1 MAGAQKNFEL
11 LFKLSATLG
20 GNFHRTFNA
29 ARQAQDRLAASVKN
43 VNALQSKIDGYNKA
57 NAAIEQNRGKLQR
70 LTAEHDRL
78 QSELTQTAQKKRDLQ
93 RAMET
98 AEAEGNIEEYKRL
111 QRELSATEKEYSKL
125 NEKYKANQNQIQQ
138 ATAKIEE
145 QQRTLEQ
152 LTQELREAGLN
163 TDDLERANDR
173 LKNSYERLQAS
184 QERLKNLNQQ
194 QEKIKENISATK
206 TQILGTVGAYTAV
219 AAAIYAGPV
228 QAAQKYETALAKV
241 NTIADTQAVP
251 LEKIS
256 QEVMA
261 LSNKTGVAA
270 NDLAEDVYNAIS
282 AGQKTGDAVN
292 FVSYST
298 KLAKAGF
305 AETSQT
311 LDVLT
316 TILNAY
322 GKSADEVGS
331 VSDMLIQIQNKG
343 KVSVGELSSVMGK
356 IIPTANSYNVSLE
369 QLGATYAIMTSKG
382 IAAAETTTY
391 ANSMLN
397 ELGKSGS
404 TADKILRSV
413 AGGGFSDLMA
423 NGSSLAEVLDI
434 LQQEAQKSGKT
445 IADMFGSAEAGK
457 AAITLLSNGVDGF
470 NASVE
475 DMLKSTGATET
486 AFGIMADTTENKM
499 AKAKNSINNLQIVLG
514 QNFLPIIGNVADKVA
529 GVVTKISEFAEA
541 NPQLVQTVLKVVGA
555 LAALKL
561 GGLGLKLGFQEMS
574 LGVNTA
580 KIVLETLRSK
590 FLILQA
596 GSIGLAGRLK
606 LAGQG
611 VLTYFGNVGN
621 ALGGVTSALGNIL
634 TNNPLARAAGGLFT
648 RVGSIFTAGA
658 QSLAGRLLGPLSG
671 AGSRAVSMI
680 LAPFRALGGQLGG
693 VLSGLSG
700 VIARSPLGT
709 IGRVVSGAFGK
720 LGTLIGPIG
729 NALKT
734 ALGPLGKLGSTLLG
748 PLGGIAGKVLPVVGV
763 ITAVIT
769 VVQLLRENFDKVQEV
784 VQRVFGDKGLEIFNK
799 IVSTVQMAGDA
810 IKNAFS
816 GESLDAVRSKIEGAF
831 GQKGVAVFNGFIS
844 VVQTVAGVIQNLVG
858 FISENVAP
866 TVTKILGV
874 IVSDVIPGIVNG
886 IRQAAPVIMQ
896 IVQSIANFIGGIIP
910 VIGSFITGVMPIIN
924 QIIDFI
930 QANVLPIVQ
939 EVFNFIV
946 STVLPAINSGVQF
959 LATTITAVLSAVLPV
974 VQTVFTTIWNIIQP
988 IMQQILT
995 TVQAVLP
1002 SVLAIFQNVFNT
1014 IGGVVNGLA
1023 TVLSGLIQ
1031 FITGVFSGNWA
1042 QAWEGIKSVFSG
1054 VWESLNGIAKGVVN
1068 GIIGVINGAISG
1080 LNSIKIPD
1088 WVPVIGGKGVN
1099 IPTIPTFAGGTTRT
1113 PSTFIAG
1120 EKGPELITNA
1130 PGMTVYTAER
1140 TRQILENSNQAAS
1153 VANNY
1158 GKDTTTA
1165 TAPEVP
1171 HTPGRAKKALENS
1184 NRAAAAVNRYGG
1196 RAAAGTTLEVPYTA
1210 GKAKKILE
1218 TGNRAAS
1225 VAKAATEITNIS
1237 NYGGK
1242 LETEVKAPP
1251 EVTRNPSGG
1260 GTQNLTINNSP
1271 TIIVQGDKP
1280 DDLERKLEE
1289 NNQKLIQQ
1297 VREMQRQD
1305 AEDERRTVYE

>member
-11 LFKLSATLG
+11 LFKLTASLG
-20 GNFHRTFNA
+20 GNFHSTFNA
-29 ARQAQDRLAASVKN
+29 AVQAQKRLSDSVKN

-57 NAAIEQNRGKLQR
+57 NAAIQQNQQKLQR

-78 QSELTQTAQKKRDLQ
+78 QSELAQTAQKKRDLQ

-111 QRELSATEKEYSKL
+111 QKELSDTNKEYSRL

-145 QQRTLEQ
+145 QQRSLEE
-152 LTQELREAGLN
+152 LAQELREAGLN
-163 TDDLERANDR
+163 TDDLERANER

-194 QEKIKENISATK
+194 QEKIKQNISATK

-228 QAAQKYETALAKV
+228 QAAQKYEAALAKV
-241 NTIADTQAVP
+241 NTIADTTQVP

-270 NDLAEDVYNAIS
+270 SALAEDVYNAIS
-282 AGQKTGDAVN
+282 AGQQTGDAVN

-322 GKSADEVGS
+322 RMSADKVGN

-356 IIPTANSYNVSLE
+356 IIPTANAYNVSLE

-404 TADKILRSV
+404 TADKILRKV

-423 NGSSLAEVLDI
+423 NGSSLAEVLDV
-434 LQQEAQKSGKT
+434 LQKEAQKSGKT

-457 AAITLLSNGVDGF
+457 AAMSILSNGVDGF
-470 NASVE
+470 NESVE
-475 DMLKSTGATET
+475 GMLNSVGATET

-514 QNFLPIIGNVADKVA
+514 QNLLPIVGNVADKVA
-529 GVVTKISEFAEA
+529 GVVTKVSEFAQA

-596 GSIGLAGRLK
+596 GSIGLIGRLK
-606 LAGQG
+606 NLGKS
-611 VLTYFGNVGN
+611 LTT
-621 ALGGVTSALGNIL
+621 LGGIKN
-634 TNNPLARAAGGLFT
+634 
-648 RVGSIFTAGA
+648 
-658 QSLAGRLLGPLSG
+658 LLGG
-671 AGSRAVSMI
+671 M
-680 LAPFRALGGQLGG
+680 
-693 VLSGLSG
+693 
-700 VIARSPLGT
+700 
-709 IGRVVSGAFGK
+709 
-720 LGTLIGPIG
+720 
-729 NALKT
+729 
-734 ALGPLGKLGSTLLG
+734 
-748 PLGGIAGKVLPVVGV
+748 GGIAGKILPIVAVVA
-763 ITAVIT
+763 AVIT
-769 VVQLLRENFDKVQEV
+769 VVQLLRKNFDKVREAV
-784 VQRVFGDKGLEIFNK
+784 GRIFGDKGLEIFDK
-799 IVSTVQMAGDA
+799 IVAAVTAAGDA
-810 IKNAFS
+810 IKNVFS
-816 GESLDAVRSKIEGAF
+816 GGNMDAARQKIESIFGA
-831 GQKGVAVFNGFIS
+831 KGTAVFDGFIRAA
-844 VVQTVAGVIQNLVG
+844 QTVGSAIGSLIG
-858 FISENVAP
+858 FITEHVVPVAEQ
-866 TVTKILGV
+866 VLGV
-874 IVSDVIPGIVNG
+874 IVSDVIPGIVGG
-886 IRQAAPVIMQ
+886 IQQAAPVIMQ
-896 IVQSIANFIGGIIP
+896 IVQAIANFIAGIIP
-910 VIGSFITGVMPIIN
+910 VIGGFIAGIMPVISEIITFV
-924 QIIDFI
+924 QT
-930 QANVLPIVQ
+930 NVFPIVQ
-939 EVFNFIV
+939 QIFSFIV
-946 STVLPAINSGVQF
+946 STVLPAIVSGVQF
-959 LATTITAVLSAVLPV
+959 LAATITAVLSAVLPV

-988 IMQQILT
+988 ILQQIFT

-1031 FITGVFSGNWA
+1031 FITGVFSGNWG

-1054 VWESLNGIAKGVVN
+1054 AWDALTSIVKGVIN
-1068 GIIGVINGAISG
+1068 NIIGIINGAIAG

-1088 WVPVIGGKGVN
+1088 WVPVVGGKGVN
-1099 IPTIPTFAGGTTRT
+1099 IPQLPTFARGTART

-1140 TRQILENSNQAAS
+1140 TQKILE
-1153 VANNY
+1153 
-1158 GKDTTTA
+1158 T
-1165 TAPEVP
+1165 
-1171 HTPGRAKKALENS
+1171 S
-1184 NRAAAAVNRYGG
+1184 NRAAAAVKAAPAAVQVGGYGG
-1196 RAAAGTTLEVPYTA
+1196 NP
-1210 GKAKKILE
+1210 
-1218 TGNRAAS
+1218 
-1225 VAKAATEITNIS
+1225 VA
-1237 NYGGK
+1237 
-1242 LETEVKAPP
+1242 EVKTAP
-1251 EVTRNPSGG
+1251 EVTRNPGRGG
-1260 GTQNLTINNSP
+1260 GTQNITVNNSP
-1271 TIIVQGDKP
+1271 TIVVNGDKP
-1280 DDLERKLEE
+1280 DDLEQKLEA
-1289 NNQKLIQQ
+1289 NNQKLIREI
-1297 VREMQRQD
+1297 REMQRQD
-1305 AEDERRTVYE
+1305 AEDERRAVYE

>member
-11 LFKLSATLG
+11 LFKLTASLG
-20 GNFHRTFNA
+20 GNFHSTFNA
-29 ARQAQDRLAASVKN
+29 AVQAQKRLSDSVKN

-57 NAAIEQNRGKLQR
+57 NAAIQQNQQKLQR

-78 QSELTQTAQKKRDLQ
+78 QSELAQTAQRKRDLQ
-93 RAMET
+93 RAMKT

-111 QRELSATEKEYSKL
+111 QKELSDTNKEYSRL

-145 QQRTLEQ
+145 QQRSLEE
-152 LTQELREAGLN
+152 LAQELREAGLN
-163 TDDLERANDR
+163 TDDLERANER

-194 QEKIKENISATK
+194 QEKIKQNISATK

-228 QAAQKYETALAKV
+228 QAAQKYEAALAKV
-241 NTIADTQAVP
+241 NTIADTTQVP

-270 NDLAEDVYNAIS
+270 NALAEDVYNAIS

-322 GKSADEVGS
+322 GMSADKVGN

-356 IIPTANSYNVSLE
+356 IIPTANAYNVGLE

-404 TADKILRSV
+404 TADKILRKV

-423 NGSSLAEVLDI
+423 NGSSLAEVLDV
-434 LQQEAQKSGKT
+434 LQKEAQKSGKT

-457 AAITLLSNGVDGF
+457 AAMSILSNGVDGF
-470 NASVE
+470 NESVE
-475 DMLKSTGATET
+475 GMLNSVGATET

-514 QNFLPIIGNVADKVA
+514 QNLLPIVGNVADKVA
-529 GVVTKISEFAEA
+529 GVVTKVSEFAQA

-596 GSIGLAGRLK
+596 GSIGLIGRLK
-606 LAGQG
+606 NLGKS
-611 VLTYFGNVGN
+611 LTT
-621 ALGGVTSALGNIL
+621 LGGIKN
-634 TNNPLARAAGGLFT
+634 
-648 RVGSIFTAGA
+648 
-658 QSLAGRLLGPLSG
+658 LLGG
-671 AGSRAVSMI
+671 M
-680 LAPFRALGGQLGG
+680 
-693 VLSGLSG
+693 
-700 VIARSPLGT
+700 
-709 IGRVVSGAFGK
+709 
-720 LGTLIGPIG
+720 
-729 NALKT
+729 
-734 ALGPLGKLGSTLLG
+734 
-748 PLGGIAGKVLPVVGV
+748 GGIAGKILPIVAVVA
-763 ITAVIT
+763 AVIT
-769 VVQLLRENFDKVQEV
+769 VVQLLRKNFDKVREAV
-784 VQRVFGDKGLEIFNK
+784 GRIFGDKGLEIFDK
-799 IVSTVQMAGDA
+799 IVAAVTAAGDA
-810 IKNAFS
+810 IKNVFS
-816 GESLDAVRSKIEGAF
+816 GGNMDAARQKIESIFGA
-831 GQKGVAVFNGFIS
+831 KGTAVFDGFIRAA
-844 VVQTVAGVIQNLVG
+844 QTVGSAIGSLVG
-858 FISENVAP
+858 FITEHVVPVAEQ
-866 TVTKILGV
+866 VLGV
-874 IVSDVIPGIVNG
+874 IVSDVIPGIVGG
-886 IRQAAPVIMQ
+886 IQQAAPVIMQ
-896 IVQSIANFIGGIIP
+896 IVQAIANFIAGIIP
-910 VIGSFITGVMPIIN
+910 VIGGFIAGIMPVISEIITFV
-924 QIIDFI
+924 QT
-930 QANVLPIVQ
+930 NVFPIVQ
-939 EVFNFIV
+939 QIFSFIV
-946 STVLPAINSGVQF
+946 STVLPAIVSGVQF
-959 LATTITAVLSAVLPV
+959 LAATITAVLSAVLPV

-988 IMQQILT
+988 ILQQIFT

-1031 FITGVFSGNWA
+1031 FITGVFSGNWG

-1054 VWESLNGIAKGVVN
+1054 AWDALTSIVKGVIN
-1068 GIIGVINGAISG
+1068 NIIGIINGAIAG

-1088 WVPVIGGKGVN
+1088 WVPVVGGKGVN
-1099 IPTIPTFAGGTTRT
+1099 IPQLPTFARGTTRT

-1140 TRQILENSNQAAS
+1140 TQKILE
-1153 VANNY
+1153 
-1158 GKDTTTA
+1158 T
-1165 TAPEVP
+1165 
-1171 HTPGRAKKALENS
+1171 S
-1184 NRAAAAVNRYGG
+1184 NRAAAAVKAAPAAVQVGGYGG
-1196 RAAAGTTLEVPYTA
+1196 NP
-1210 GKAKKILE
+1210 
-1218 TGNRAAS
+1218 
-1225 VAKAATEITNIS
+1225 VA
-1237 NYGGK
+1237 
-1242 LETEVKAPP
+1242 EVKTAP
-1251 EVTRNPSGG
+1251 EVTRNPGRGG
-1260 GTQNLTINNSP
+1260 GTQNITVNNSP
-1271 TIIVQGDKP
+1271 TIVVNGDKP
-1280 DDLERKLEE
+1280 DDLEQKLEA
-1289 NNQKLIQQ
+1289 NNQKLIREI
-1297 VREMQRQD
+1297 REMQRQD
-1305 AEDERRTVYE
+1305 AEDERRAVYE

>member
-11 LFKLSATLG
+11 LFKLTASLG
-20 GNFHRTFNA
+20 GNFHSTFNA
-29 ARQAQDRLAASVKN
+29 AVQAQKRLSDSVKN

-57 NAAIEQNRGKLQR
+57 NAAIQQNQQKLQR

-78 QSELTQTAQKKRDLQ
+78 QSELAQTAQKKRDLQ

-111 QRELSATEKEYSKL
+111 QKELSDTNKEYSKL

-145 QQRTLEQ
+145 QQRSLEE
-152 LTQELREAGLN
+152 LAQELREAGLN
-163 TDDLERANDR
+163 TDDLERANER

-194 QEKIKENISATK
+194 QEKIKQNISATK

-228 QAAQKYETALAKV
+228 QAAQKYEAALAKV
-241 NTIADTQAVP
+241 NTIADTTQVP

-270 NDLAEDVYNAIS
+270 SALAEDVYNAIS
-282 AGQKTGDAVN
+282 AGQQTGDAVN

-322 GKSADEVGS
+322 RMSADKVGN

-356 IIPTANSYNVSLE
+356 IIPTANAYNVSLE

-382 IAAAETTTY
+382 ITAAETTTY

-404 TADKILRSV
+404 TADKILRKV

-423 NGSSLAEVLDI
+423 NGSSLAEVLDV
-434 LQQEAQKSGKT
+434 LQKEAQKSGKT

-457 AAITLLSNGVDGF
+457 AAMSILSNGVDGF
-470 NASVE
+470 NESVE
-475 DMLKSTGATET
+475 GMLNSVGATET

-514 QNFLPIIGNVADKVA
+514 QNLLPIVGNVADKVA
-529 GVVTKISEFAEA
+529 GVVTKVSEFAQA

-596 GSIGLAGRLK
+596 GSIGLIGRLK
-606 LAGQG
+606 NLGKS
-611 VLTYFGNVGN
+611 LTT
-621 ALGGVTSALGNIL
+621 LGGIKN
-634 TNNPLARAAGGLFT
+634 
-648 RVGSIFTAGA
+648 
-658 QSLAGRLLGPLSG
+658 LLGG
-671 AGSRAVSMI
+671 M
-680 LAPFRALGGQLGG
+680 
-693 VLSGLSG
+693 
-700 VIARSPLGT
+700 
-709 IGRVVSGAFGK
+709 
-720 LGTLIGPIG
+720 
-729 NALKT
+729 
-734 ALGPLGKLGSTLLG
+734 
-748 PLGGIAGKVLPVVGV
+748 GGIAGKILPIVAVVA
-763 ITAVIT
+763 AVIT
-769 VVQLLRENFDKVQEV
+769 VVQLLRKNFDK
-784 VQRVFGDKGLEIFNK
+784 
-799 IVSTVQMAGDA
+799 IVAAVTAAGDA
-810 IKNAFS
+810 IKNVFS
-816 GESLDAVRSKIEGAF
+816 GGNMDAARQKIESIFGA
-831 GQKGVAVFNGFIS
+831 KGTAVFDGFIRAA
-844 VVQTVAGVIQNLVG
+844 QTVGSAIGSLVG
-858 FISENVAP
+858 FITEHVVPVAEQ
-866 TVTKILGV
+866 VLGV
-874 IVSDVIPGIVNG
+874 IVSDVIPGIVGG
-886 IRQAAPVIMQ
+886 IQQAAPVIMQ
-896 IVQSIANFIGGIIP
+896 IVQAIANFIAGIIP
-910 VIGSFITGVMPIIN
+910 VIGGFIDGIMPVISEIITFV
-924 QIIDFI
+924 QT
-930 QANVLPIVQ
+930 NVFPIVQ
-939 EVFNFIV
+939 QIFSFIV
-946 STVLPAINSGVQF
+946 STVLPAIVSGVQF
-959 LATTITAVLSAVLPV
+959 LAATITAVLSAVLPV

-988 IMQQILT
+988 ILQQIFT

-1031 FITGVFSGNWA
+1031 FITGVFSGNWG

-1054 VWESLNGIAKGVVN
+1054 AWDALTSIVKGVIN
-1068 GIIGVINGAISG
+1068 NIIGIINGAIAG

-1088 WVPVIGGKGVN
+1088 WVPVVGGKGVN
-1099 IPTIPTFAGGTTRT
+1099 IPQLPTFARGTART

-1140 TRQILENSNQAAS
+1140 TQKILE
-1153 VANNY
+1153 
-1158 GKDTTTA
+1158 T
-1165 TAPEVP
+1165 
-1171 HTPGRAKKALENS
+1171 S
-1184 NRAAAAVNRYGG
+1184 NRAAAAVKAAPAAVQVGGYGG
-1196 RAAAGTTLEVPYTA
+1196 NP
-1210 GKAKKILE
+1210 
-1218 TGNRAAS
+1218 
-1225 VAKAATEITNIS
+1225 VA
-1237 NYGGK
+1237 
-1242 LETEVKAPP
+1242 EVKTAP
-1251 EVTRNPSGG
+1251 EVTRNPGRGG
-1260 GTQNLTINNSP
+1260 GTQNITVNNSP
-1271 TIIVQGDKP
+1271 TIVVNGDKP
-1280 DDLERKLEE
+1280 DDLEQKLEA
-1289 NNQKLIQQ
+1289 NNQKLIREI
-1297 VREMQRQD
+1297 REMQRQD
-1305 AEDERRTVYE
+1305 AEDERRAVYE

>member
-11 LFKLSATLG
+11 LFKLTASLG
-20 GNFHRTFNA
+20 GNFHSTFNA
-29 ARQAQDRLAASVKN
+29 AVQAQKRLSDSVKN
-43 VNALQSKIDGYNKA
+43 VNALQSKVDGYNKA
-57 NAAIEQNRGKLQR
+57 NAAIQQNQQKLQR

-78 QSELTQTAQKKRDLQ
+78 QSELAQTAQKKRDLQ

-111 QRELSATEKEYSKL
+111 QKELSDTNKEYSKL

-145 QQRTLEQ
+145 QQRSLEE
-152 LTQELREAGLN
+152 LAQELREAGLN
-163 TDDLERANDR
+163 TDDLERANER

-184 QERLKNLNQQ
+184 QGRLKNLNQQ
-194 QEKIKENISATK
+194 QEKIKQNVSATK
-206 TQILGTVGAYTAV
+206 TEILGTVGAYTAV
-219 AAAIYAGPV
+219 AAAICAGPV

-241 NTIADTQAVP
+241 NTIADTTQVP

-270 NDLAEDVYNAIS
+270 NALAEDVYNAIS
-282 AGQKTGDAVN
+282 AGQETGDAVN
-292 FVSYST
+292 FVSTST

-322 GKSADEVGS
+322 GKSADEVGH
-331 VSDMLIQIQNKG
+331 VSDVLIQIQNKG
-343 KVSVGELSSVMGK
+343 KTSVGELSSVMGK

-369 QLGATYAIMTSKG
+369 QLGATYAIMTAGG
-382 IAAAETTTY
+382 IKTAETTTY

-404 TADKILRSV
+404 TADKILRKV

-423 NGSSLAEVLDI
+423 NGSSLAEVLNI
-434 LQQEAQKSGKT
+434 LQTEAQKSGKT
-445 IADMFGSAEAGK
+445 IKDMFGSAEAGT
-457 AAITLLSNGVDGF
+457 AAVKILEAGVDGF

-475 DMLKSTGATET
+475 GMLNSKDATDK
-486 AFGIMADTTENKM
+486 AFAIMSDTTENKM

-514 QNFLPIIGNVADKVA
+514 QNLLPIVGNVADKVA
-529 GVVTKISEFAEA
+529 GAVTRVSEFAQA
-541 NPQLVQTVLKVVGA
+541 NPQLVQTVMKVVGA

-561 GGLGLKLGFQEMS
+561 GGLGLKLGFQELK
-574 LGVNTA
+574 LGVVNVQY
-580 KIVLETLRSK
+580 VLELLKSK
-590 FLILQA
+590 FLIAQA

-606 LAGQG
+606 LAGKG
-611 VLTYFGNVGN
+611 VLTYFGNVGS

-671 AGSRAVSMI
+671 VGSRAVPLI

-693 VLSGLSG
+693 
-700 VIARSPLGT
+700 
-709 IGRVVSGAFGK
+709 
-720 LGTLIGPIG
+720 
-729 NALKT
+729 
-734 ALGPLGKLGSTLLG
+734 
-748 PLGGIAGKVLPVVGV
+748 IAGKILPVVGV
-763 ITAVIT
+763 VTAVIT
-769 VVQLLRENFDKVQEV
+769 VVQLLRKNFDKVREAV
-784 VQRVFGDKGLEIFNK
+784 GRIFGDKGLEIFDK
-799 IVSTVQMAGDA
+799 IVAAVTAAGDA
-810 IKNAFS
+810 IKNVFS
-816 GESLDAVRSKIEGAF
+816 GG
-831 GQKGVAVFNGFIS
+831 
-844 VVQTVAGVIQNLVG
+844 IQ
-858 FISENVAP
+858 
-866 TVTKILGV
+866 
-874 IVSDVIPGIVNG
+874 
-886 IRQAAPVIMQ
+886 QAAPVIMQ
-896 IVQSIANFIGGIIP
+896 IVQAIANFIAGIIP
-910 VIGSFITGVMPIIN
+910 VIGGFIAGIMPVISEIITFV
-924 QIIDFI
+924 QT
-930 QANVLPIVQ
+930 NVFPIVQ
-939 EVFNFIV
+939 QIFSFIV
-946 STVLPAINSGVQF
+946 STVLPAIVSGVQF
-959 LATTITAVLSAVLPV
+959 LAATITAVLSAVLPV

-988 IMQQILT
+988 IMQQILS
-995 TVQAVLP
+995 VIQAVLP

-1054 VWESLNGIAKGVVN
+1054 AWDALTSIVKGVIN
-1068 GIIGVINGAISG
+1068 GIIGIINGAIAG

-1088 WVPVIGGKGVN
+1088 WVPVVGGKGVN
-1099 IPTIPTFAGGTTRT
+1099 IPQLPTFARGTART

-1140 TRQILENSNQAAS
+1140 TQKILES
-1153 VANNY
+1153 
-1158 GKDTTTA
+1158 
-1165 TAPEVP
+1165 
-1171 HTPGRAKKALENS
+1171 S
-1184 NRAAAAVNRYGG
+1184 NRAAAAVKSAPAAMQVGG
-1196 RAAAGTTLEVPYTA
+1196 GGGNAAAEVRTA
-1210 GKAKKILE
+1210 
-1218 TGNRAAS
+1218 
-1225 VAKAATEITNIS
+1225 
-1237 NYGGK
+1237 
-1242 LETEVKAPP
+1242 P
-1251 EVTRNPSGG
+1251 EVTRNPGRGG
-1260 GTQNLTINNSP
+1260 GTQNITVNNSP

-1280 DDLERKLEE
+1280 DDLDQKLEE
-1289 NNQKLIQQ
+1289 NNQKLI
-1297 VREMQRQD
+1297 REFREIQRQE
-1305 AEDERRTVYE
+1305 AEDERRMVYE

>member
-11 LFKLSATLG
+11 LFKLTASLG
-20 GNFHRTFNA
+20 GNFHSTFNA
-29 ARQAQDRLAASVKN
+29 AVQAQKRLSDSVKN

-57 NAAIEQNRGKLQR
+57 NAAIQQNQQKLQR

-78 QSELTQTAQKKRDLQ
+78 QSELAQTAQKKRDLQ

-111 QRELSATEKEYSKL
+111 QKELSDTNKEYSKL

-138 ATAKIEE
+138 ATDKIEE
-145 QQRTLEQ
+145 QQRSLEE
-152 LTQELREAGLN
+152 LAQELREAGLN
-163 TDDLERANDR
+163 TDDLERANER

-194 QEKIKENISATK
+194 QEKIKQNISATK

-241 NTIADTQAVP
+241 NTIADTTQVP

-270 NDLAEDVYNAIS
+270 SALAEDVYNAIS
-282 AGQKTGDAVN
+282 AGQQTGDAVN

-322 GKSADEVGS
+322 GMSADKVGT

-369 QLGATYAIMTSKG
+369 QLGATYAIMTAGG
-382 IAAAETTTY
+382 IKTAETTTY

-404 TADKILRSV
+404 TADKILRKV

-423 NGSSLAEVLDI
+423 NGSSLAEVLNI
-434 LQQEAQKSGKT
+434 LQTEAQKSGKT
-445 IADMFGSAEAGK
+445 IKDMFGSAEAGT
-457 AAITLLSNGVDGF
+457 AAVKILEAGVDGF
-470 NASVE
+470 NESVE
-475 DMLKSTGATET
+475 GMLNSVGATET

-514 QNFLPIIGNVADKVA
+514 QNLLPIVGNVADKVA
-529 GVVTKISEFAEA
+529 GVVTKVSEFAQA

-596 GSIGLAGRLK
+596 GSIGLIGRLK
-606 LAGQG
+606 NLGKS
-611 VLTYFGNVGN
+611 LTT
-621 ALGGVTSALGNIL
+621 LGGIKN
-634 TNNPLARAAGGLFT
+634 
-648 RVGSIFTAGA
+648 
-658 QSLAGRLLGPLSG
+658 LLGG
-671 AGSRAVSMI
+671 M
-680 LAPFRALGGQLGG
+680 
-693 VLSGLSG
+693 
-700 VIARSPLGT
+700 
-709 IGRVVSGAFGK
+709 
-720 LGTLIGPIG
+720 
-729 NALKT
+729 
-734 ALGPLGKLGSTLLG
+734 
-748 PLGGIAGKVLPVVGV
+748 GGIAGKILPIVAVVA
-763 ITAVIT
+763 AVIT
-769 VVQLLRENFDKVQEV
+769 VVQLLRKNFDK
-784 VQRVFGDKGLEIFNK
+784 
-799 IVSTVQMAGDA
+799 IVAAVTAAGDA
-810 IKNAFS
+810 IKNVFS
-816 GESLDAVRSKIEGAF
+816 GGNMDAARQKIESIF
-831 GQKGVAVFNGFIS
+831 GTKGTAVFDGFIRAA
-844 VVQTVAGVIQNLVG
+844 QTVGSAIGSLVG
-858 FISENVAP
+858 FITEHVVPVAEQ
-866 TVTKILGV
+866 VLGV
-874 IVSDVIPGIVNG
+874 IVSDVIPGIVSG
-886 IRQAAPVIMQ
+886 IQQAAPVIMQ
-896 IVQSIANFIGGIIP
+896 IVQSIAGFIAGIIP
-910 VIGSFITGVMPIIN
+910 VIGGFIAGIMPVIREIITFV
-924 QIIDFI
+924 QT
-930 QANVLPIVQ
+930 NVFPIVQ
-939 EVFNFIV
+939 QIFSFIV
-946 STVLPAINSGVQF
+946 STVLPAIVSGVQF
-959 LATTITAVLSAVLPV
+959 LAATITAVLSAVLPV

-988 IMQQILT
+988 ILQQIFT

-1031 FITGVFSGNWA
+1031 FITGVFSGNWG

-1054 VWESLNGIAKGVVN
+1054 AWDALTSIVKGVIN
-1068 GIIGVINGAISG
+1068 NIIGIINGAIAG

-1088 WVPVIGGKGVN
+1088 WVPVVGGKGVN
-1099 IPTIPTFAGGTTRT
+1099 IPQLPTFARGTART

-1140 TRQILENSNQAAS
+1140 TQKILE
-1153 VANNY
+1153 
-1158 GKDTTTA
+1158 T
-1165 TAPEVP
+1165 
-1171 HTPGRAKKALENS
+1171 S
-1184 NRAAAAVNRYGG
+1184 NRAAAAVKAAPAAVQVGGYGG
-1196 RAAAGTTLEVPYTA
+1196 NP
-1210 GKAKKILE
+1210 
-1218 TGNRAAS
+1218 
-1225 VAKAATEITNIS
+1225 VA
-1237 NYGGK
+1237 
-1242 LETEVKAPP
+1242 EVKTAP
-1251 EVTRNPSGG
+1251 EVTRNPGRGG
-1260 GTQNLTINNSP
+1260 GTQNITVNNSP
-1271 TIIVQGDKP
+1271 TIVVNGDKP
-1280 DDLERKLEE
+1280 DDLEQKLEA
-1289 NNQKLIQQ
+1289 NNQKLIREI
-1297 VREMQRQD
+1297 REMQRQD
-1305 AEDERRTVYE
+1305 AEDERRAVYE

>member
-11 LFKLSATLG
+11 LFKLTASLG
-20 GNFHRTFNA
+20 GNFHSTFNA
-29 ARQAQDRLAASVKN
+29 AVQAQKRLSDSVKN

-57 NAAIEQNRGKLQR
+57 NAAIQQNQQKLQR

-78 QSELTQTAQKKRDLQ
+78 QSELAQTAQKKRDLQ

-111 QRELSATEKEYSKL
+111 QKELSETSKEYSRLK
-125 NEKYKANQNQIQQ
+125 EKYKANQNQLQQ

-145 QQRTLEQ
+145 QQRSLEE
-152 LTQELREAGLN
+152 LAQELREAGLN
-163 TDDLERANDR
+163 TDDLERANER

-194 QEKIKENISATK
+194 QEKIKQNISATK

-228 QAAQKYETALAKV
+228 QAAQKYEAALAKV
-241 NTIADTQAVP
+241 NTIADTTQVP

-270 NDLAEDVYNAIS
+270 SALAEDVYNAIS
-282 AGQKTGDAVN
+282 AGQQTGDAVN

-322 GKSADEVGS
+322 RMSADKVGN

-356 IIPTANSYNVSLE
+356 IIPTANAYNVSLE

-404 TADKILRSV
+404 TADKILRKV

-423 NGSSLAEVLDI
+423 NGSSLAEVLDV
-434 LQQEAQKSGKT
+434 LQKEAQKSGKT

-457 AAITLLSNGVDGF
+457 AAMSILSNGVDGF
-470 NASVE
+470 NESVE
-475 DMLKSTGATET
+475 GMLNSVGATET

-514 QNFLPIIGNVADKVA
+514 QNLLPIVGNVADKVA
-529 GVVTKISEFAEA
+529 GVVTKVSEFAQA

-596 GSIGLAGRLK
+596 GSIGLIGRLK
-606 LAGQG
+606 NLGKS
-611 VLTYFGNVGN
+611 LTT
-621 ALGGVTSALGNIL
+621 LGGIKN
-634 TNNPLARAAGGLFT
+634 
-648 RVGSIFTAGA
+648 
-658 QSLAGRLLGPLSG
+658 LLGG
-671 AGSRAVSMI
+671 M
-680 LAPFRALGGQLGG
+680 
-693 VLSGLSG
+693 
-700 VIARSPLGT
+700 
-709 IGRVVSGAFGK
+709 
-720 LGTLIGPIG
+720 
-729 NALKT
+729 
-734 ALGPLGKLGSTLLG
+734 
-748 PLGGIAGKVLPVVGV
+748 GGIAGKILPIVAVVA
-763 ITAVIT
+763 AVIT
-769 VVQLLRENFDKVQEV
+769 VVQLLRKNFDKVREAV
-784 VQRVFGDKGLEIFNK
+784 GRIFGDKGLEIFDK
-799 IVSTVQMAGDA
+799 IVAAVTAAGDA
-810 IKNAFS
+810 IKNVFS
-816 GESLDAVRSKIEGAF
+816 GGNMDAARQKIESIFGA
-831 GQKGVAVFNGFIS
+831 KGTAVFDGFIRAA
-844 VVQTVAGVIQNLVG
+844 QTVGSAIGSLVG
-858 FISENVAP
+858 FITEHVVPVAEQ
-866 TVTKILGV
+866 VLGV
-874 IVSDVIPGIVNG
+874 IVSDVIPGIVGG
-886 IRQAAPVIMQ
+886 IQQAAPVIMQ
-896 IVQSIANFIGGIIP
+896 IVQAIANFIAGIIP
-910 VIGSFITGVMPIIN
+910 VIGGFIAGIMPVISEIITFV
-924 QIIDFI
+924 QT
-930 QANVLPIVQ
+930 NVFPIVQ
-939 EVFNFIV
+939 QIFSFIV
-946 STVLPAINSGVQF
+946 STVLPAIVSGVQF
-959 LATTITAVLSAVLPV
+959 LAATITAVLSAVLPV

-988 IMQQILT
+988 ILQQIFT

-1031 FITGVFSGNWA
+1031 FITGVFSGNWG

-1054 VWESLNGIAKGVVN
+1054 AWDALTSIVKGVIN
-1068 GIIGVINGAISG
+1068 NIIGIINGAIAG

-1088 WVPVIGGKGVN
+1088 WVPVVGGKGVN
-1099 IPTIPTFAGGTTRT
+1099 IPQLPTFARGTART

-1140 TRQILENSNQAAS
+1140 TQKILE
-1153 VANNY
+1153 
-1158 GKDTTTA
+1158 T
-1165 TAPEVP
+1165 
-1171 HTPGRAKKALENS
+1171 S
-1184 NRAAAAVNRYGG
+1184 NRAAAAVKAAPAAVQVGGYGG
-1196 RAAAGTTLEVPYTA
+1196 NP
-1210 GKAKKILE
+1210 
-1218 TGNRAAS
+1218 
-1225 VAKAATEITNIS
+1225 VA
-1237 NYGGK
+1237 
-1242 LETEVKAPP
+1242 EVKTAP
-1251 EVTRNPSGG
+1251 EVTRNPGRGG
-1260 GTQNLTINNSP
+1260 GTQNITVNNSP
-1271 TIIVQGDKP
+1271 TIVVNGDKP
-1280 DDLERKLEE
+1280 DDLEQKLEA
-1289 NNQKLIQQ
+1289 NNQKLIREI
-1297 VREMQRQD
+1297 REMQRQD
-1305 AEDERRTVYE
+1305 AEDERRAVYE

>member
-11 LFKLSATLG
+11 LFKLTASLG
-20 GNFHRTFNA
+20 GNFHSTFNA
-29 ARQAQDRLAASVKN
+29 AVQAQKRLSDSVKN

-57 NAAIEQNRGKLQR
+57 NAAIQQNQQKLQR

-78 QSELTQTAQKKRDLQ
+78 QSELAQTAQKKRDLQ

-111 QRELSATEKEYSKL
+111 QKELSDTNKEYSKL

-145 QQRTLEQ
+145 QQRSLEE
-152 LTQELREAGLN
+152 LAQELREAGLN
-163 TDDLERANDR
+163 TDDLERANER

-194 QEKIKENISATK
+194 QEKIKQNISATK

-228 QAAQKYETALAKV
+228 QAAQKYEAALAKV
-241 NTIADTQAVP
+241 NTIADTTQVP

-270 NDLAEDVYNAIS
+270 SALAEDVYNAIS
-282 AGQKTGDAVN
+282 AGQQTGDAVN

-322 GKSADEVGS
+322 RMSADKVGN

-356 IIPTANSYNVSLE
+356 IIPTANAYNVSLE
-369 QLGATYAIMTSKG
+369 QLGATYAIMTSNG
-382 IAAAETTTY
+382 IDAAETTTY

-404 TADKILRSV
+404 TADKILRKV

-423 NGSSLAEVLDI
+423 NGSSLAEVLDV
-434 LQQEAQKSGKT
+434 LQKEAQKSGKT

-457 AAITLLSNGVDGF
+457 AAMSILSNGVDGF
-470 NASVE
+470 NESVE
-475 DMLKSTGATET
+475 GMLNSVGATET

-514 QNFLPIIGNVADKVA
+514 QNLLPIVGNVADKVA
-529 GVVTKISEFAEA
+529 GVVTKVSEFAQA

-596 GSIGLAGRLK
+596 GSIGLIGRLK
-606 LAGQG
+606 NLGKS
-611 VLTYFGNVGN
+611 LTT
-621 ALGGVTSALGNIL
+621 LGGIKN
-634 TNNPLARAAGGLFT
+634 
-648 RVGSIFTAGA
+648 
-658 QSLAGRLLGPLSG
+658 LLGG
-671 AGSRAVSMI
+671 M
-680 LAPFRALGGQLGG
+680 
-693 VLSGLSG
+693 
-700 VIARSPLGT
+700 
-709 IGRVVSGAFGK
+709 
-720 LGTLIGPIG
+720 
-729 NALKT
+729 
-734 ALGPLGKLGSTLLG
+734 
-748 PLGGIAGKVLPVVGV
+748 GGIAGKILPIVAVVA
-763 ITAVIT
+763 AVIT
-769 VVQLLRENFDKVQEV
+769 VVQLLRKNFDKVREAV
-784 VQRVFGDKGLEIFNK
+784 GRIFGDKGLEIFDK
-799 IVSTVQMAGDA
+799 IVAAVTAAGDA
-810 IKNAFS
+810 IKNVFS
-816 GESLDAVRSKIEGAF
+816 GGNMDAARQKIESIFGA
-831 GQKGVAVFNGFIS
+831 KGTAVFDGFIRAA
-844 VVQTVAGVIQNLVG
+844 QTVGSAIGSLVG
-858 FISENVAP
+858 FITERVVPAAKQ
-866 TVTKILGV
+866 VLGV
-874 IVSDVIPGIVNG
+874 IVSDVIPGIVGG
-886 IRQAAPVIMQ
+886 IQQAAPVIMQ
-896 IVQSIANFIGGIIP
+896 IVQAIANFIAGIIP
-910 VIGSFITGVMPIIN
+910 VIGGFIAGIMPVISEIITFV
-924 QIIDFI
+924 QT
-930 QANVLPIVQ
+930 NVFPIVQ
-939 EVFNFIV
+939 QIFSFIV
-946 STVLPAINSGVQF
+946 STVLPAIVSGVQF
-959 LATTITAVLSAVLPV
+959 LAATITAVLSAVLPV

-988 IMQQILT
+988 ILQQIFT

-1031 FITGVFSGNWA
+1031 FITGVFSGNWG

-1054 VWESLNGIAKGVVN
+1054 AWDALTSIVKGVIN
-1068 GIIGVINGAISG
+1068 NIIGIINGAIAG

-1088 WVPVIGGKGVN
+1088 WVPVVGGKGVN
-1099 IPTIPTFAGGTTRT
+1099 IPQLPTFARGTART

-1140 TRQILENSNQAAS
+1140 TQKILE
-1153 VANNY
+1153 
-1158 GKDTTTA
+1158 T
-1165 TAPEVP
+1165 
-1171 HTPGRAKKALENS
+1171 S
-1184 NRAAAAVNRYGG
+1184 NRAAAAVKAAPAAVQVGGYGG
-1196 RAAAGTTLEVPYTA
+1196 NP
-1210 GKAKKILE
+1210 
-1218 TGNRAAS
+1218 
-1225 VAKAATEITNIS
+1225 VA
-1237 NYGGK
+1237 
-1242 LETEVKAPP
+1242 EVKTAP
-1251 EVTRNPSGG
+1251 EVTRNPGRGG
-1260 GTQNLTINNSP
+1260 GTQNITVNNSP
-1271 TIIVQGDKP
+1271 TIVVNGDKP
-1280 DDLERKLEE
+1280 DDLEQKLEA
-1289 NNQKLIQQ
+1289 NNQKLIREI
-1297 VREMQRQD
+1297 REMQRQD
-1305 AEDERRTVYE
+1305 AEDERRAVYE

>member
-11 LFKLSATLG
+11 LFKLTASLG
-20 GNFHRTFNA
+20 GNFHSTFNA
-29 ARQAQDRLAASVKN
+29 AVQAQKRLSDSVKN

-57 NAAIEQNRGKLQR
+57 NAAIQQNQQKLQR

-78 QSELTQTAQKKRDLQ
+78 QSELAQTAQRKRDLQ

-111 QRELSATEKEYSKL
+111 QKELSDTNKEYSRL

-145 QQRTLEQ
+145 QQRSLEE
-152 LTQELREAGLN
+152 LAQELREAGLN
-163 TDDLERANDR
+163 TDDLERANER

-184 QERLKNLNQQ
+184 QERLKGLNQQ
-194 QEKIKENISATK
+194 QEKIKQNISATK

-241 NTIADTQAVP
+241 NTIADTTQVP

-270 NDLAEDVYNAIS
+270 NALAEDVYNAIS
-282 AGQKTGDAVN
+282 AGQQTGDAVN

-322 GKSADEVGS
+322 GMSADKVGN

-356 IIPTANSYNVSLE
+356 IIPTANAYNVSLE

-404 TADKILRSV
+404 TADKILRKV

-423 NGSSLAEVLDI
+423 NGSSLAEVLDV
-434 LQQEAQKSGKT
+434 LQKEAQKSGKT

-457 AAITLLSNGVDGF
+457 AAMSILSNGVDGF
-470 NASVE
+470 NESVE
-475 DMLKSTGATET
+475 GMLNSVGATET

-514 QNFLPIIGNVADKVA
+514 QNLLPIVGNVADKVA
-529 GVVTKISEFAEA
+529 GVVTKVSEFAQA

-596 GSIGLAGRLK
+596 GSIGLIGRLK
-606 LAGQG
+606 NLGKS
-611 VLTYFGNVGN
+611 LTT
-621 ALGGVTSALGNIL
+621 LGGIKN
-634 TNNPLARAAGGLFT
+634 
-648 RVGSIFTAGA
+648 
-658 QSLAGRLLGPLSG
+658 LLGG
-671 AGSRAVSMI
+671 M
-680 LAPFRALGGQLGG
+680 
-693 VLSGLSG
+693 
-700 VIARSPLGT
+700 
-709 IGRVVSGAFGK
+709 
-720 LGTLIGPIG
+720 
-729 NALKT
+729 
-734 ALGPLGKLGSTLLG
+734 
-748 PLGGIAGKVLPVVGV
+748 GGIAGKILPIVAVVA
-763 ITAVIT
+763 AVIT
-769 VVQLLRENFDKVQEV
+769 VVQLLRKNFDKVREAV
-784 VQRVFGDKGLEIFNK
+784 GRIFGDKGLEIFDK
-799 IVSTVQMAGDA
+799 IVAAVTAAGDA
-810 IKNAFS
+810 IKNVFS
-816 GESLDAVRSKIEGAF
+816 GGNMDAARQKIESIFGA
-831 GQKGVAVFNGFIS
+831 KGTAVFDGFIRAA
-844 VVQTVAGVIQNLVG
+844 QTVGSAIGSLVG
-858 FISENVAP
+858 FITEHVVPVAEQ
-866 TVTKILGV
+866 VLGV
-874 IVSDVIPGIVNG
+874 IVSDVIPGIVGG
-886 IRQAAPVIMQ
+886 IQQAAPVIMQ
-896 IVQSIANFIGGIIP
+896 IVQAIANFIAGIIP
-910 VIGSFITGVMPIIN
+910 VIGGFIAGIMPVISEIITFV
-924 QIIDFI
+924 QT
-930 QANVLPIVQ
+930 NVFPIVQ
-939 EVFNFIV
+939 QIFSFIV
-946 STVLPAINSGVQF
+946 STVLPAIVSGVQF
-959 LATTITAVLSAVLPV
+959 LAATITAVLSAVLPV

-988 IMQQILT
+988 ILQQIFT

-1031 FITGVFSGNWA
+1031 FITGVFSGNWG

-1054 VWESLNGIAKGVVN
+1054 AWDALTSIVKGVIN
-1068 GIIGVINGAISG
+1068 NIIGIINGAIAG

-1088 WVPVIGGKGVN
+1088 WVPVVGGKGVN
-1099 IPTIPTFAGGTTRT
+1099 IPQLPTFARGTART

-1140 TRQILENSNQAAS
+1140 TQKILE
-1153 VANNY
+1153 
-1158 GKDTTTA
+1158 T
-1165 TAPEVP
+1165 
-1171 HTPGRAKKALENS
+1171 S
-1184 NRAAAAVNRYGG
+1184 NRAAAAVKAAPAAVQVGGYGG
-1196 RAAAGTTLEVPYTA
+1196 NP
-1210 GKAKKILE
+1210 
-1218 TGNRAAS
+1218 
-1225 VAKAATEITNIS
+1225 VA
-1237 NYGGK
+1237 
-1242 LETEVKAPP
+1242 EVKTAP
-1251 EVTRNPSGG
+1251 EVTRNPGRGG
-1260 GTQNLTINNSP
+1260 GTQNITVNNSP
-1271 TIIVQGDKP
+1271 TIVVNGDKP
-1280 DDLERKLEE
+1280 DDLEQKLEA
-1289 NNQKLIQQ
+1289 NNQKLIREI
-1297 VREMQRQD
+1297 REMQRQD
-1305 AEDERRTVYE
+1305 AEDERRAVYE

>member
-11 LFKLSATLG
+11 LFKLTASLG
-20 GNFHRTFNA
+20 GNFHSTFNA
-29 ARQAQDRLAASVKN
+29 AVQAQKRLSDSVKN

-57 NAAIEQNRGKLQR
+57 NAAIQQNQQKLQR

-78 QSELTQTAQKKRDLQ
+78 QSELAQTAQKKRDLQ

-111 QRELSATEKEYSKL
+111 QKELSDTNKEYSKL

-145 QQRTLEQ
+145 QQRSLEE
-152 LTQELREAGLN
+152 LAQELREAGLN
-163 TDDLERANDR
+163 TDDLERANER

-194 QEKIKENISATK
+194 QEKIKQNISATK

-228 QAAQKYETALAKV
+228 QAAQKYEAALAKV
-241 NTIADTQAVP
+241 NTIADTTQVP

-270 NDLAEDVYNAIS
+270 SALAEDVYNAIS
-282 AGQKTGDAVN
+282 AGQQTGDAVN

-322 GKSADEVGS
+322 RMSADKVGN

-356 IIPTANSYNVSLE
+356 IIPTANAYNVSLE

-404 TADKILRSV
+404 TADKILRKV

-423 NGSSLAEVLDI
+423 NGSSLAEVLDV
-434 LQQEAQKSGKT
+434 LQKEAQKSGKT

-457 AAITLLSNGVDGF
+457 AAMSILSNGVDGF
-470 NASVE
+470 NESVE
-475 DMLKSTGATET
+475 GMLNSVGATET

-514 QNFLPIIGNVADKVA
+514 QNLLPIVGNVADKVA
-529 GVVTKISEFAEA
+529 GVVTKVSEFAQA

-596 GSIGLAGRLK
+596 GSIGLIGRLK
-606 LAGQG
+606 NLGKS
-611 VLTYFGNVGN
+611 LTT
-621 ALGGVTSALGNIL
+621 LGGIKN
-634 TNNPLARAAGGLFT
+634 
-648 RVGSIFTAGA
+648 
-658 QSLAGRLLGPLSG
+658 LLGG
-671 AGSRAVSMI
+671 M
-680 LAPFRALGGQLGG
+680 
-693 VLSGLSG
+693 
-700 VIARSPLGT
+700 
-709 IGRVVSGAFGK
+709 
-720 LGTLIGPIG
+720 
-729 NALKT
+729 
-734 ALGPLGKLGSTLLG
+734 
-748 PLGGIAGKVLPVVGV
+748 GGIAGKILPIVAVVA
-763 ITAVIT
+763 AVIT
-769 VVQLLRENFDKVQEV
+769 VVQLLRKNFDKVREAV
-784 VQRVFGDKGLEIFNK
+784 GRIFGDKGLEIFDK
-799 IVSTVQMAGDA
+799 IVAAVTAAGDA
-810 IKNAFS
+810 IKNVFS
-816 GESLDAVRSKIEGAF
+816 GGNMDAARQKIESIFGA
-831 GQKGVAVFNGFIS
+831 KGTAVFDGFIRAA
-844 VVQTVAGVIQNLVG
+844 QTVGSAIGSLIG
-858 FISENVAP
+858 FITEHVVPVAEQ
-866 TVTKILGV
+866 VLGV
-874 IVSDVIPGIVNG
+874 IVSDVIPGIVGG
-886 IRQAAPVIMQ
+886 IQQAAPVIMQ
-896 IVQSIANFIGGIIP
+896 IVQAIANFIAGIIP
-910 VIGSFITGVMPIIN
+910 VIGGFIAGIMPVISEIITFV
-924 QIIDFI
+924 QT
-930 QANVLPIVQ
+930 NVFPIVQ
-939 EVFNFIV
+939 QIFSFIV
-946 STVLPAINSGVQF
+946 STVLPAIVSGVQF
-959 LATTITAVLSAVLPV
+959 LAATITAVLSAVLPV

-988 IMQQILT
+988 ILQQIFT

-1031 FITGVFSGNWA
+1031 FITGVFSGNWG

-1054 VWESLNGIAKGVVN
+1054 AWDALTSIVKGVIN
-1068 GIIGVINGAISG
+1068 NIIGIINGAIAG

-1088 WVPVIGGKGVN
+1088 WVPVVGGKGVN
-1099 IPTIPTFAGGTTRT
+1099 IPQLPTFARGTART

-1140 TRQILENSNQAAS
+1140 TQKILE
-1153 VANNY
+1153 
-1158 GKDTTTA
+1158 T
-1165 TAPEVP
+1165 
-1171 HTPGRAKKALENS
+1171 S
-1184 NRAAAAVNRYGG
+1184 NRAAAAVKAAPAAVQVGGYGG
-1196 RAAAGTTLEVPYTA
+1196 NP
-1210 GKAKKILE
+1210 
-1218 TGNRAAS
+1218 
-1225 VAKAATEITNIS
+1225 VA
-1237 NYGGK
+1237 
-1242 LETEVKAPP
+1242 EVKTAP
-1251 EVTRNPSGG
+1251 EVTRNPGRGG
-1260 GTQNLTINNSP
+1260 GTQNITVNNSP
-1271 TIIVQGDKP
+1271 TIVVNGDKP
-1280 DDLERKLEE
+1280 DDLEQKLEA
-1289 NNQKLIQQ
+1289 NNQKLIREI
-1297 VREMQRQD
+1297 REMQRQD
-1305 AEDERRTVYE
+1305 AEDERRAVYE

>member
-11 LFKLSATLG
+11 LFKLTASLG
-20 GNFHRTFNA
+20 GNFHSTFNA
-29 ARQAQDRLAASVKN
+29 AVQAQKRLSDSVKN

-57 NAAIEQNRGKLQR
+57 NAAIQQNQQKLQR

-78 QSELTQTAQKKRDLQ
+78 QSELAQTAQKKRDLQ

-111 QRELSATEKEYSKL
+111 QKELSDTNKEYSKL

-145 QQRTLEQ
+145 QQRSLEE
-152 LTQELREAGLN
+152 LAQELREAGLN
-163 TDDLERANDR
+163 TDDLERANER

-194 QEKIKENISATK
+194 QEKIKQNISATK

-228 QAAQKYETALAKV
+228 QAAQKYEVALAKV
-241 NTIADTQAVP
+241 NTIADTTQVP

-270 NDLAEDVYNAIS
+270 SALAEDVYNAIS
-282 AGQKTGDAVN
+282 AGQQTGDAVN

-322 GKSADEVGS
+322 RMSADKVGN

-356 IIPTANSYNVSLE
+356 IIPTANAYNVSLE

-404 TADKILRSV
+404 TADKILRKV

-423 NGSSLAEVLDI
+423 NGSSLAEVLDV
-434 LQQEAQKSGKT
+434 LQKEAQKSGKT

-457 AAITLLSNGVDGF
+457 AAMSILSNGVDGF
-470 NASVE
+470 NESVE
-475 DMLKSTGATET
+475 GMLNSVGATET

-514 QNFLPIIGNVADKVA
+514 QNLLPIVGNVADKVA
-529 GVVTKISEFAEA
+529 GVVTKVSEFAQA

-596 GSIGLAGRLK
+596 GSIGLIGRLK
-606 LAGQG
+606 NLGKS
-611 VLTYFGNVGN
+611 LTT
-621 ALGGVTSALGNIL
+621 LGGIKN
-634 TNNPLARAAGGLFT
+634 
-648 RVGSIFTAGA
+648 
-658 QSLAGRLLGPLSG
+658 LLGG
-671 AGSRAVSMI
+671 M
-680 LAPFRALGGQLGG
+680 
-693 VLSGLSG
+693 
-700 VIARSPLGT
+700 
-709 IGRVVSGAFGK
+709 
-720 LGTLIGPIG
+720 
-729 NALKT
+729 
-734 ALGPLGKLGSTLLG
+734 
-748 PLGGIAGKVLPVVGV
+748 GGIAGKILPIVAVVA
-763 ITAVIT
+763 AVIT
-769 VVQLLRENFDKVQEV
+769 VVQLLRKNFDKVREAV
-784 VQRVFGDKGLEIFNK
+784 GRIFGDKGLEIFDK
-799 IVSTVQMAGDA
+799 IVAAVTAAGDA
-810 IKNAFS
+810 IKNVFS
-816 GESLDAVRSKIEGAF
+816 GGNMDAARQKIESIFGA
-831 GQKGVAVFNGFIS
+831 KGTAVFDGFIRAA
-844 VVQTVAGVIQNLVG
+844 QTVGSAIGSLVG
-858 FISENVAP
+858 FITEHVVPVAEQ
-866 TVTKILGV
+866 VLGV
-874 IVSDVIPGIVNG
+874 IVSDVIPGIVGG
-886 IRQAAPVIMQ
+886 IQQEAPVIMQ
-896 IVQSIANFIGGIIP
+896 IVQAIANFIAGIIP
-910 VIGSFITGVMPIIN
+910 VIGGFIAGIMPVISEIITFV
-924 QIIDFI
+924 QT
-930 QANVLPIVQ
+930 NVFPIVQ
-939 EVFNFIV
+939 QIFSFIV
-946 STVLPAINSGVQF
+946 STVLPAIVSGVQF
-959 LATTITAVLSAVLPV
+959 LAATITAVLSAVLPV

-988 IMQQILT
+988 ILQQIFT

-1031 FITGVFSGNWA
+1031 FITGVFSGNWG

-1054 VWESLNGIAKGVVN
+1054 AWDALTSIVKGVIN
-1068 GIIGVINGAISG
+1068 NIIGIINGAIAG

-1088 WVPVIGGKGVN
+1088 WVPVVGGKGVN
-1099 IPTIPTFAGGTTRT
+1099 IPQLPTFARGTART

-1140 TRQILENSNQAAS
+1140 TQKILE
-1153 VANNY
+1153 
-1158 GKDTTTA
+1158 T
-1165 TAPEVP
+1165 
-1171 HTPGRAKKALENS
+1171 S
-1184 NRAAAAVNRYGG
+1184 NRAAAAVKAAPAAVQVGGYGG
-1196 RAAAGTTLEVPYTA
+1196 NP
-1210 GKAKKILE
+1210 
-1218 TGNRAAS
+1218 
-1225 VAKAATEITNIS
+1225 VA
-1237 NYGGK
+1237 
-1242 LETEVKAPP
+1242 EVKTAP
-1251 EVTRNPSGG
+1251 EVTRNPGRGG
-1260 GTQNLTINNSP
+1260 GTQNITVNNSP
-1271 TIIVQGDKP
+1271 TIVVNGDKP
-1280 DDLERKLEE
+1280 DDLEQKLEA
-1289 NNQKLIQQ
+1289 NNQKLIREI
-1297 VREMQRQD
+1297 REMQRQD
-1305 AEDERRTVYE
+1305 AEDERRAVYE

>member
-11 LFKLSATLG
+11 LFKLTASLG
-20 GNFHRTFNA
+20 GNFHSTFNA
-29 ARQAQDRLAASVKN
+29 AVQAQKRLSDSVKN

-57 NAAIEQNRGKLQR
+57 NAAIQQNQQKLQR

-78 QSELTQTAQKKRDLQ
+78 QSELAQTAQKKRDLQ

-111 QRELSATEKEYSKL
+111 QKELSDTNKEYSKL

-145 QQRTLEQ
+145 QQRSLEE
-152 LTQELREAGLN
+152 LAQELREAGLN
-163 TDDLERANDR
+163 TDDLERANER

-194 QEKIKENISATK
+194 QEKIKQNISATK

-228 QAAQKYETALAKV
+228 QAAQKYEAALAKV
-241 NTIADTQAVP
+241 NTIADTTQVP

-270 NDLAEDVYNAIS
+270 SALAEDVYNAIS
-282 AGQKTGDAVN
+282 AGQQTGDAVN

-322 GKSADEVGS
+322 RMSADKVGN

-356 IIPTANSYNVSLE
+356 IIPTANAYNVSLE

-404 TADKILRSV
+404 TADKILRKV

-423 NGSSLAEVLDI
+423 NGSSLAEVLDV
-434 LQQEAQKSGKT
+434 LQKEAQKSGKT

-457 AAITLLSNGVDGF
+457 AAMSILSNGVDGF
-470 NASVE
+470 NESVE
-475 DMLKSTGATET
+475 GMLNSVGATET

-514 QNFLPIIGNVADKVA
+514 QNLLPIVGNVADKVA
-529 GVVTKISEFAEA
+529 GVVTKVSEFAQA

-596 GSIGLAGRLK
+596 GSIGLIGRLK
-606 LAGQG
+606 NLGKS
-611 VLTYFGNVGN
+611 LTT
-621 ALGGVTSALGNIL
+621 LGGIKN
-634 TNNPLARAAGGLFT
+634 
-648 RVGSIFTAGA
+648 
-658 QSLAGRLLGPLSG
+658 LLGG
-671 AGSRAVSMI
+671 M
-680 LAPFRALGGQLGG
+680 
-693 VLSGLSG
+693 
-700 VIARSPLGT
+700 
-709 IGRVVSGAFGK
+709 
-720 LGTLIGPIG
+720 
-729 NALKT
+729 
-734 ALGPLGKLGSTLLG
+734 
-748 PLGGIAGKVLPVVGV
+748 GGIAGKILPIVAVVA
-763 ITAVIT
+763 AVIT
-769 VVQLLRENFDKVQEV
+769 VVQLLRKNFDKVREAV
-784 VQRVFGDKGLEIFNK
+784 GRIFGDKGLEIFNK
-799 IVSTVQMAGDA
+799 IVAAVTAAGDA
-810 IKNAFS
+810 IKNVFS
-816 GESLDAVRSKIEGAF
+816 GGNMDAARQKIESIFGA
-831 GQKGVAVFNGFIS
+831 KGTAVFDGFIRAA
-844 VVQTVAGVIQNLVG
+844 QTVGSAIGSLVG
-858 FISENVAP
+858 FITEHVVPVAEQ
-866 TVTKILGV
+866 VLGV
-874 IVSDVIPGIVNG
+874 IVSDVIPGIVGG
-886 IRQAAPVIMQ
+886 IQQEAPVIMQ
-896 IVQSIANFIGGIIP
+896 IVQAIANFIAGIIP
-910 VIGSFITGVMPIIN
+910 VIGGFIAGIMPVISEIITFV
-924 QIIDFI
+924 QT
-930 QANVLPIVQ
+930 NVFPIVQ
-939 EVFNFIV
+939 
-946 STVLPAINSGVQF
+946 
-959 LATTITAVLSAVLPV
+959 
-974 VQTVFTTIWNIIQP
+974 
-988 IMQQILT
+988 QIFT

-1031 FITGVFSGNWA
+1031 FITGVFSGNWG

-1054 VWESLNGIAKGVVN
+1054 AWDALTSIVKGVIN
-1068 GIIGVINGAISG
+1068 NIIGIINGAIAG

-1088 WVPVIGGKGVN
+1088 WVPVVGGKGVN
-1099 IPTIPTFAGGTTRT
+1099 IPQLPTFARGTART

-1140 TRQILENSNQAAS
+1140 TQKILE
-1153 VANNY
+1153 
-1158 GKDTTTA
+1158 T
-1165 TAPEVP
+1165 
-1171 HTPGRAKKALENS
+1171 S
-1184 NRAAAAVNRYGG
+1184 NRAAAAVKAAPAAVQVGGYGG
-1196 RAAAGTTLEVPYTA
+1196 NP
-1210 GKAKKILE
+1210 
-1218 TGNRAAS
+1218 
-1225 VAKAATEITNIS
+1225 VA
-1237 NYGGK
+1237 
-1242 LETEVKAPP
+1242 EVKTAP
-1251 EVTRNPSGG
+1251 EVTRNPGRGG
-1260 GTQNLTINNSP
+1260 GTQNITVNNSP
-1271 TIIVQGDKP
+1271 TIVVNGDKP
-1280 DDLERKLEE
+1280 DDLEQKLEA
-1289 NNQKLIQQ
+1289 NNQKLIREI
-1297 VREMQRQD
+1297 REMQRQD
-1305 AEDERRTVYE
+1305 AEDERRAVYE

>member
-11 LFKLSATLG
+11 LFKLTASLG
-20 GNFHRTFNA
+20 GNFHSTFNA
-29 ARQAQDRLAASVKN
+29 AVQAQKRLSDSVKN

-57 NAAIEQNRGKLQR
+57 NAAIQQNQQKLQR

-78 QSELTQTAQKKRDLQ
+78 QSELAQTAQKKRDLQ

-111 QRELSATEKEYSKL
+111 QKELSDTNKEYSKL

-145 QQRTLEQ
+145 QQRSLEE
-152 LTQELREAGLN
+152 LAQELREAGLN
-163 TDDLERANDR
+163 TDDLERANER

-194 QEKIKENISATK
+194 QEKIKQNISATK

-228 QAAQKYETALAKV
+228 QAAQKYEAALAKV
-241 NTIADTQAVP
+241 NTIADTTQVP

-270 NDLAEDVYNAIS
+270 SALAEDVYNAIS
-282 AGQKTGDAVN
+282 AGQQTGDAVN

-322 GKSADEVGS
+322 RMSADKVGN

-356 IIPTANSYNVSLE
+356 IIPTANAYNVSLE

-404 TADKILRSV
+404 TADKILRKV

-423 NGSSLAEVLDI
+423 NGSSLAEVLDV
-434 LQQEAQKSGKT
+434 LQKEAQKSGKT

-457 AAITLLSNGVDGF
+457 AAMSILSNGVDGF
-470 NASVE
+470 NESVE
-475 DMLKSTGATET
+475 GMLNSVGATET

-514 QNFLPIIGNVADKVA
+514 QNLLPIVGNVADKVA
-529 GVVTKISEFAEA
+529 GVVTKVSEFAQA

-596 GSIGLAGRLK
+596 GSIGLIGRLK
-606 LAGQG
+606 NLGKS
-611 VLTYFGNVGN
+611 LTT
-621 ALGGVTSALGNIL
+621 LGGIKN
-634 TNNPLARAAGGLFT
+634 
-648 RVGSIFTAGA
+648 
-658 QSLAGRLLGPLSG
+658 LLGG
-671 AGSRAVSMI
+671 M
-680 LAPFRALGGQLGG
+680 
-693 VLSGLSG
+693 
-700 VIARSPLGT
+700 
-709 IGRVVSGAFGK
+709 
-720 LGTLIGPIG
+720 
-729 NALKT
+729 
-734 ALGPLGKLGSTLLG
+734 
-748 PLGGIAGKVLPVVGV
+748 GGIAGKILPIVAVVA
-763 ITAVIT
+763 AVIT
-769 VVQLLRENFDKVQEV
+769 VVQLLRKNFDKVREAV
-784 VQRVFGDKGLEIFNK
+784 GRIFGDKGLEIFDK
-799 IVSTVQMAGDA
+799 IVAAVTAAGDA
-810 IKNAFS
+810 IKNVFS
-816 GESLDAVRSKIEGAF
+816 GGNMDAARQKIESIFGA
-831 GQKGVAVFNGFIS
+831 KGTAVFDGFIRAA
-844 VVQTVAGVIQNLVG
+844 QTVGSAIGSLVG
-858 FISENVAP
+858 FITERVVPAAKQ
-866 TVTKILGV
+866 VLGV
-874 IVSDVIPGIVNG
+874 IVSDVIPGIVGG
-886 IRQAAPVIMQ
+886 IQQAAPVIMQ
-896 IVQSIANFIGGIIP
+896 IVQAIANFIAGIIP
-910 VIGSFITGVMPIIN
+910 VIGGFIAGIMPVISEIITFV
-924 QIIDFI
+924 QT
-930 QANVLPIVQ
+930 NVFPIVQ
-939 EVFNFIV
+939 QIFSFIV
-946 STVLPAINSGVQF
+946 STVLPAIVSGVQF
-959 LATTITAVLSAVLPV
+959 LAATITAVLSAVLPV

-988 IMQQILT
+988 ILQQIFT

-1031 FITGVFSGNWA
+1031 FITGVFSGNWG

-1054 VWESLNGIAKGVVN
+1054 AWDALTSIVKGVIN
-1068 GIIGVINGAISG
+1068 NIIGIINGAIAG

-1088 WVPVIGGKGVN
+1088 WVPVVGGKGVN
-1099 IPTIPTFAGGTTRT
+1099 IPQLPTFARGTART

-1140 TRQILENSNQAAS
+1140 TQKILE
-1153 VANNY
+1153 
-1158 GKDTTTA
+1158 T
-1165 TAPEVP
+1165 
-1171 HTPGRAKKALENS
+1171 S
-1184 NRAAAAVNRYGG
+1184 NRAAAAVKAAPAAVQVGGYGG
-1196 RAAAGTTLEVPYTA
+1196 NP
-1210 GKAKKILE
+1210 
-1218 TGNRAAS
+1218 
-1225 VAKAATEITNIS
+1225 VA
-1237 NYGGK
+1237 
-1242 LETEVKAPP
+1242 EVKTAP
-1251 EVTRNPSGG
+1251 EVTRNPGRGG
-1260 GTQNLTINNSP
+1260 GTQNITVNNSP
-1271 TIIVQGDKP
+1271 TIVVNGDKP
-1280 DDLERKLEE
+1280 DDLEQKLEA
-1289 NNQKLIQQ
+1289 NNQKLIREI
-1297 VREMQRQD
+1297 REMQRQD
-1305 AEDERRTVYE
+1305 AEDERRAVYE

>member
-11 LFKLSATLG
+11 LFKLTASLG
-20 GNFHRTFNA
+20 GNFHSTFNA
-29 ARQAQDRLAASVKN
+29 AVQAQKRLSDSVKN

-57 NAAIEQNRGKLQR
+57 NAAIQQNQQKLQR

-78 QSELTQTAQKKRDLQ
+78 QSELAQTAQKKRDLQ

-111 QRELSATEKEYSKL
+111 QKELSDTNKEYSKL

-145 QQRTLEQ
+145 QQRSLEE
-152 LTQELREAGLN
+152 LAQELREAGLN
-163 TDDLERANDR
+163 TDDLERANER

-194 QEKIKENISATK
+194 QEKIKQNISATK

-219 AAAIYAGPV
+219 AAAIYAGPA
-228 QAAQKYETALAKV
+228 QAAQKYEAALAKV
-241 NTIADTQAVP
+241 NTIADTTQVP

-270 NDLAEDVYNAIS
+270 SALAEDVYNAIS
-282 AGQKTGDAVN
+282 AGQQTGDAVN

-322 GKSADEVGS
+322 GMSADKVGN

-356 IIPTANSYNVSLE
+356 IIPTANAYNVSLE

-404 TADKILRSV
+404 TADKILRKV

-423 NGSSLAEVLDI
+423 NGSSLAEVLDV
-434 LQQEAQKSGKT
+434 LQKEAQKSGKT

-457 AAITLLSNGVDGF
+457 AAMSILSNGVDGF
-470 NASVE
+470 NESVE
-475 DMLKSTGATET
+475 GMLNSVGATET

-514 QNFLPIIGNVADKVA
+514 QNLLPIVGNVADKVA
-529 GVVTKISEFAEA
+529 GVVTKVSEFAQA

-596 GSIGLAGRLK
+596 GSIGLIGRLK
-606 LAGQG
+606 NLGKS
-611 VLTYFGNVGN
+611 LTT
-621 ALGGVTSALGNIL
+621 LGGIKN
-634 TNNPLARAAGGLFT
+634 
-648 RVGSIFTAGA
+648 
-658 QSLAGRLLGPLSG
+658 LLGG
-671 AGSRAVSMI
+671 M
-680 LAPFRALGGQLGG
+680 
-693 VLSGLSG
+693 
-700 VIARSPLGT
+700 
-709 IGRVVSGAFGK
+709 
-720 LGTLIGPIG
+720 
-729 NALKT
+729 
-734 ALGPLGKLGSTLLG
+734 
-748 PLGGIAGKVLPVVGV
+748 GGIAGKILPIVAVVA
-763 ITAVIT
+763 AVIT
-769 VVQLLRENFDKVQEV
+769 VVQLLRKNFDKVREAV
-784 VQRVFGDKGLEIFNK
+784 GRIFGDKGLEIFDK
-799 IVSTVQMAGDA
+799 IVAAVTAAGDA
-810 IKNAFS
+810 IKNVFS
-816 GESLDAVRSKIEGAF
+816 GGNMDAARQKIESIFGA
-831 GQKGVAVFNGFIS
+831 KGTAVFDGFIRAA
-844 VVQTVAGVIQNLVG
+844 QTVGSAIGSLVG
-858 FISENVAP
+858 FITEHVVPVAEQ
-866 TVTKILGV
+866 VLGV
-874 IVSDVIPGIVNG
+874 IVSDVIPGIVGG
-886 IRQAAPVIMQ
+886 IQQAAPVIMQ
-896 IVQSIANFIGGIIP
+896 IVQAIANFIAGIIP
-910 VIGSFITGVMPIIN
+910 VIGGFIAGIKPVISEIITFV
-924 QIIDFI
+924 QT
-930 QANVLPIVQ
+930 NVFPIVQ
-939 EVFNFIV
+939 QIFSFIV
-946 STVLPAINSGVQF
+946 STVLPAIVSGVQF
-959 LATTITAVLSAVLPV
+959 LAATITAVLSAVLPV

-988 IMQQILT
+988 ILQQIFT

-1031 FITGVFSGNWA
+1031 FITGVFSGNWG

-1054 VWESLNGIAKGVVN
+1054 AWDALTSIVKGVIN
-1068 GIIGVINGAISG
+1068 NIIGIINGAIAG

-1088 WVPVIGGKGVN
+1088 WVPVVGGKGVN
-1099 IPTIPTFAGGTTRT
+1099 IPQLPTFARGTART

-1140 TRQILENSNQAAS
+1140 TQKILE
-1153 VANNY
+1153 
-1158 GKDTTTA
+1158 T
-1165 TAPEVP
+1165 
-1171 HTPGRAKKALENS
+1171 S
-1184 NRAAAAVNRYGG
+1184 NRAAAAVKAAPAAVQVGGYGG
-1196 RAAAGTTLEVPYTA
+1196 NP
-1210 GKAKKILE
+1210 
-1218 TGNRAAS
+1218 
-1225 VAKAATEITNIS
+1225 VA
-1237 NYGGK
+1237 
-1242 LETEVKAPP
+1242 EVKTAP
-1251 EVTRNPSGG
+1251 EVTRNPGRGG
-1260 GTQNLTINNSP
+1260 GTQNITVNNSP
-1271 TIIVQGDKP
+1271 TIVVNGDKP
-1280 DDLERKLEE
+1280 DDLEQKLEA
-1289 NNQKLIQQ
+1289 NNQKLIREI
-1297 VREMQRQD
+1297 REMQRQD
-1305 AEDERRTVYE
+1305 AEDERRAVYE

>member
-1 MAGAQKNFEL
+1 LAGAQKNFEL
-11 LFKLSATLG
+11 LFKLTASLG
-20 GNFHRTFNA
+20 GNFHSTFNA
-29 ARQAQDRLAASVKN
+29 AVQAQKRLSDSVKN

-57 NAAIEQNRGKLQR
+57 NAAIQQNQQKLQR

-78 QSELTQTAQKKRDLQ
+78 QSELAQTAQKKRDLQ

-111 QRELSATEKEYSKL
+111 QKELSDTNKEYSKL

-145 QQRTLEQ
+145 QQRSLEE
-152 LTQELREAGLN
+152 LAQELREAGLN
-163 TDDLERANDR
+163 TDDLERANER

-194 QEKIKENISATK
+194 QEKIKQNISATK

-228 QAAQKYETALAKV
+228 QAAQKYEAALAKV
-241 NTIADTQAVP
+241 NTIADTTQVP

-270 NDLAEDVYNAIS
+270 SALAEDVYNAIS
-282 AGQKTGDAVN
+282 AGQQTGDAVN

-322 GKSADEVGS
+322 RMSADKVGN

-356 IIPTANSYNVSLE
+356 IIPTANAYNVSLE

-404 TADKILRSV
+404 TADKILRKV

-423 NGSSLAEVLDI
+423 NGSSLAEVLDV
-434 LQQEAQKSGKT
+434 LQKEAQKSGKT

-457 AAITLLSNGVDGF
+457 AAMSILSNGVDGF
-470 NASVE
+470 NESVE
-475 DMLKSTGATET
+475 GMLNSVGATET

-514 QNFLPIIGNVADKVA
+514 QNLLPIVGNVADKVA
-529 GVVTKISEFAEA
+529 GVVTKVSEFAQA

-596 GSIGLAGRLK
+596 GSIGLIGRLK
-606 LAGQG
+606 NLGKS
-611 VLTYFGNVGN
+611 LTT
-621 ALGGVTSALGNIL
+621 LGGIKN
-634 TNNPLARAAGGLFT
+634 
-648 RVGSIFTAGA
+648 
-658 QSLAGRLLGPLSG
+658 LLGG
-671 AGSRAVSMI
+671 M
-680 LAPFRALGGQLGG
+680 
-693 VLSGLSG
+693 
-700 VIARSPLGT
+700 
-709 IGRVVSGAFGK
+709 
-720 LGTLIGPIG
+720 
-729 NALKT
+729 
-734 ALGPLGKLGSTLLG
+734 
-748 PLGGIAGKVLPVVGV
+748 GGIAGKILPIVAVVA
-763 ITAVIT
+763 AVIT
-769 VVQLLRENFDKVQEV
+769 VVQLLRKNFDKVREAV
-784 VQRVFGDKGLEIFNK
+784 GRIFGDKGLEIFDK
-799 IVSTVQMAGDA
+799 IVAAVTAAGDA
-810 IKNAFS
+810 IKNVFS
-816 GESLDAVRSKIEGAF
+816 GGNMDAARQKIESIF
-831 GQKGVAVFNGFIS
+831 GTKGTAVFDGFIRAA
-844 VVQTVAGVIQNLVG
+844 QTVGSAIGSLVG
-858 FISENVAP
+858 FITEHVVPVAEQ
-866 TVTKILGV
+866 VLGV
-874 IVSDVIPGIVNG
+874 IVSDVIPGIVGG
-886 IRQAAPVIMQ
+886 IQQAAPVIMQ
-896 IVQSIANFIGGIIP
+896 IVQAIANFIAGIIP
-910 VIGSFITGVMPIIN
+910 VIGGFIAGIMPVISEIITFV
-924 QIIDFI
+924 QT
-930 QANVLPIVQ
+930 NVFPIVQ
-939 EVFNFIV
+939 QIFSFIV
-946 STVLPAINSGVQF
+946 STVLPAIVSGVQF
-959 LATTITAVLSAVLPV
+959 LAATITAVLSAVLPV

-988 IMQQILT
+988 ILQQIFT

-1031 FITGVFSGNWA
+1031 FITGVFSGNWG

-1054 VWESLNGIAKGVVN
+1054 AWDALTSIVKGVIN
-1068 GIIGVINGAISG
+1068 NIIGIINGAIAG

-1088 WVPVIGGKGVN
+1088 WVPVVGGKGVN
-1099 IPTIPTFAGGTTRT
+1099 IPQLPTFARGTART

-1140 TRQILENSNQAAS
+1140 TQKILE
-1153 VANNY
+1153 
-1158 GKDTTTA
+1158 T
-1165 TAPEVP
+1165 
-1171 HTPGRAKKALENS
+1171 S
-1184 NRAAAAVNRYGG
+1184 NRAAAAVKAAPAAVQVGGYGG
-1196 RAAAGTTLEVPYTA
+1196 NP
-1210 GKAKKILE
+1210 
-1218 TGNRAAS
+1218 
-1225 VAKAATEITNIS
+1225 VA
-1237 NYGGK
+1237 
-1242 LETEVKAPP
+1242 EVKTAP
-1251 EVTRNPSGG
+1251 EVTRNPGRGG
-1260 GTQNLTINNSP
+1260 GTQNITVNNSP
-1271 TIIVQGDKP
+1271 TIVVNGDKP
-1280 DDLERKLEE
+1280 DDLEQKLEA
-1289 NNQKLIQQ
+1289 NNQKLIREI
-1297 VREMQRQD
+1297 REMQRQD
-1305 AEDERRTVYE
+1305 AEDERRAVYE

>member
-11 LFKLSATLG
+11 LFKLTASLG
-20 GNFHRTFNA
+20 GNFHSTFNA
-29 ARQAQDRLAASVKN
+29 AVQAQKRLSDSVKN

-57 NAAIEQNRGKLQR
+57 NAAIQQNQQKLQR

-78 QSELTQTAQKKRDLQ
+78 QSELAQTAQKKRDLQ

-111 QRELSATEKEYSKL
+111 QKELSDTNKEYSKL

-145 QQRTLEQ
+145 QQRSLEE
-152 LTQELREAGLN
+152 LAQELREAGLN
-163 TDDLERANDR
+163 TDDLERANER

-194 QEKIKENISATK
+194 QEKIKQNISATK

-228 QAAQKYETALAKV
+228 QAAQKYEAALAKV
-241 NTIADTQAVP
+241 NTIADTTQVP

-270 NDLAEDVYNAIS
+270 SALAEDVYNAIS
-282 AGQKTGDAVN
+282 AGQQTGDAVN

-322 GKSADEVGS
+322 RMSADKVGN

-356 IIPTANSYNVSLE
+356 IIPTANAYNVSLE

-404 TADKILRSV
+404 TADKILRKV

-423 NGSSLAEVLDI
+423 NGSSLAEVLDV
-434 LQQEAQKSGKT
+434 LQKEAQKSGKT

-457 AAITLLSNGVDGF
+457 AAMSILSNGVDGF
-470 NASVE
+470 NESVE
-475 DMLKSTGATET
+475 GMLNSVGATET

-514 QNFLPIIGNVADKVA
+514 QNLLPIVGNVADKVA
-529 GVVTKISEFAEA
+529 GVVTRVSEFAQA

-596 GSIGLAGRLK
+596 GSIGLIGRLK
-606 LAGQG
+606 NLGKS
-611 VLTYFGNVGN
+611 LTT
-621 ALGGVTSALGNIL
+621 LGGIKN
-634 TNNPLARAAGGLFT
+634 
-648 RVGSIFTAGA
+648 
-658 QSLAGRLLGPLSG
+658 LLGG
-671 AGSRAVSMI
+671 M
-680 LAPFRALGGQLGG
+680 
-693 VLSGLSG
+693 
-700 VIARSPLGT
+700 
-709 IGRVVSGAFGK
+709 
-720 LGTLIGPIG
+720 
-729 NALKT
+729 
-734 ALGPLGKLGSTLLG
+734 
-748 PLGGIAGKVLPVVGV
+748 GGIAGKILPIVAVVA
-763 ITAVIT
+763 AVIT
-769 VVQLLRENFDKVQEV
+769 VVQLLRKNFDKVREAV
-784 VQRVFGDKGLEIFNK
+784 GRIFGDKGLEIFDK
-799 IVSTVQMAGDA
+799 IVAAVTAAGDA
-810 IKNAFS
+810 IKNVFS
-816 GESLDAVRSKIEGAF
+816 GGNMDAARQKIESIFGA
-831 GQKGVAVFNGFIS
+831 KGTAVFDGFIRAA
-844 VVQTVAGVIQNLVG
+844 QTVGSAIGSLVG
-858 FISENVAP
+858 FITEHVVPVAEQ
-866 TVTKILGV
+866 VLGV
-874 IVSDVIPGIVNG
+874 IVSDVIPGIVGG
-886 IRQAAPVIMQ
+886 IQQEAPVIMQ
-896 IVQSIANFIGGIIP
+896 IVQAIANFIAGIIP
-910 VIGSFITGVMPIIN
+910 VIGGFIAGIMPVISEIITFV
-924 QIIDFI
+924 QT
-930 QANVLPIVQ
+930 NVFPIVQ
-939 EVFNFIV
+939 QIFSFIV
-946 STVLPAINSGVQF
+946 STVLPAIVSGVQF
-959 LATTITAVLSAVLPV
+959 LAATITAVLSAVLPV

-988 IMQQILT
+988 ILQQIFT

-1031 FITGVFSGNWA
+1031 FITGVFSGNWG

-1054 VWESLNGIAKGVVN
+1054 AWDALTSIVKGVIN
-1068 GIIGVINGAISG
+1068 NIIGIINGAIAG

-1088 WVPVIGGKGVN
+1088 WVPVVGGKGVN
-1099 IPTIPTFAGGTTRT
+1099 IPQLPTFARGTART

-1140 TRQILENSNQAAS
+1140 TQKILE
-1153 VANNY
+1153 
-1158 GKDTTTA
+1158 T
-1165 TAPEVP
+1165 
-1171 HTPGRAKKALENS
+1171 S
-1184 NRAAAAVNRYGG
+1184 NRAAAAVKAAPAAVQVGGYGG
-1196 RAAAGTTLEVPYTA
+1196 NP
-1210 GKAKKILE
+1210 
-1218 TGNRAAS
+1218 
-1225 VAKAATEITNIS
+1225 VA
-1237 NYGGK
+1237 
-1242 LETEVKAPP
+1242 EVKTAP
-1251 EVTRNPSGG
+1251 EVTRNPGRGG
-1260 GTQNLTINNSP
+1260 GTQNITVNNSP
-1271 TIIVQGDKP
+1271 TIVVNGDKP
-1280 DDLERKLEE
+1280 DDLEQKLEA
-1289 NNQKLIQQ
+1289 NNQKLIREI
-1297 VREMQRQD
+1297 REMQRQD
-1305 AEDERRTVYE
+1305 AEDERRAVYE

>member
-11 LFKLSATLG
+11 LFKLTASLG
-20 GNFHRTFNA
+20 GNFHSTFNA
-29 ARQAQDRLAASVKN
+29 AVQAQKRLSDSVKN

-57 NAAIEQNRGKLQR
+57 NAAIQQNQQKLQR

-78 QSELTQTAQKKRDLQ
+78 QSELAQTAQRKRDLQ

-111 QRELSATEKEYSKL
+111 QKELSDTNKEYSRL

-145 QQRTLEQ
+145 QQRSLEE
-152 LTQELREAGLN
+152 LVQELREAGLN
-163 TDDLERANDR
+163 TDDLERANER

-194 QEKIKENISATK
+194 QEKIKQNISATK

-241 NTIADTQAVP
+241 NTIADTTQVP

-270 NDLAEDVYNAIS
+270 NALAEDVYNAIS

-322 GKSADEVGS
+322 GMSADKVGN

-356 IIPTANSYNVSLE
+356 IIPTANAYNVGLE

-404 TADKILRSV
+404 TADKILRKV

-423 NGSSLAEVLDI
+423 NGSSLAEVLNI
-434 LQQEAQKSGKT
+434 LQTEAQKSGKT
-445 IADMFGSAEAGK
+445 ISDMFGSAEAGK
-457 AAITLLSNGVDGF
+457 AAMSILSNGVDGF

-475 DMLKSTGATET
+475 DMLKSAGATET

-514 QNFLPIIGNVADKVA
+514 QTLLPIVGNVADKVA
-529 GVVTKISEFAEA
+529 GVVTKISEFAQA

-561 GGLGLKLGFQEMS
+561 GGLGLKLGFEEIG
-574 LGVNTA
+574 LGVNGVQT
-580 KIVLETLRSK
+580 VLEKLSGK
-590 FLILQA
+590 FLTTQA
-596 GSIGLAGRLK
+596 GSIGLVGK
-606 LAGQG
+606 IKNLAKSF
-611 VLTYFGNVGN
+611 TS
-621 ALGGVTSALGNIL
+621 LGGIKN
-634 TNNPLARAAGGLFT
+634 
-648 RVGSIFTAGA
+648 
-658 QSLAGRLLGPLSG
+658 LLGS
-671 AGSRAVSMI
+671 
-680 LAPFRALGGQLGG
+680 F
-693 VLSGLSG
+693 
-700 VIARSPLGT
+700 
-709 IGRVVSGAFGK
+709 
-720 LGTLIGPIG
+720 
-729 NALKT
+729 
-734 ALGPLGKLGSTLLG
+734 
-748 PLGGIAGKVLPVVGV
+748 GGIAGKILPIVGI

-769 VVQLLRENFDKVQEV
+769 VVQLLRKNFDKVQEAV
-784 VQRVFGDKGLEIFNK
+784 GRIFGDKGLEIFDK
-799 IVSTVQMAGDA
+799 IVAAVTAAGDA
-810 IKNAFS
+810 IKNVFS
-816 GESLDAVRSKIEGAF
+816 GGNMDAARQKIESIF
-831 GQKGVAVFNGFIS
+831 GTKGTAVFDGFIRAA
-844 VVQTVAGVIQNLVG
+844 QTVGSAIGSLVG
-858 FISENVAP
+858 FITERVVPVAEQ
-866 TVTKILGV
+866 VLGV
-874 IVSDVIPGIVNG
+874 IVSDVIPGIVSG
-886 IRQAAPVIMQ
+886 IQQTAPVIMQ
-896 IVQSIANFIGGIIP
+896 IVQSIAGFIAGIIP
-910 VIGSFITGVMPIIN
+910 VMGGFIAGIMPVISEIITFV
-924 QIIDFI
+924 QT
-930 QANVLPIVQ
+930 NVLPIVQ
-939 EVFNFIV
+939 QIFSFIV
-946 STVLPAINSGVQF
+946 STVLPAIVSGVQF

-974 VQTVFTTIWNIIQP
+974 VQSAFTNIWNIIQP
-988 IMQQILT
+988 IMQQILSV
-995 TVQAVLP
+995 VQAVLP
-1002 SVLAIFQNVFNT
+1002 SVLAQFQNVFST
-1014 IGGVVNGLA
+1014 IGSIVSGLA
-1023 TVLSGLIQ
+1023 SVLSGLIQ

-1054 VWESLNGIAKGVVN
+1054 VWEALTGIAKGVIN
-1068 GIIGVINGAISG
+1068 GIINVINGAISG

-1088 WVPVIGGKGVN
+1088 WVPVVGGKGVN
-1099 IPTIPTFAGGTTRT
+1099 IPTIPTFARGTART

-1140 TRQILENSNQAAS
+1140 TQKILE
-1153 VANNY
+1153 
-1158 GKDTTTA
+1158 T
-1165 TAPEVP
+1165 
-1171 HTPGRAKKALENS
+1171 S
-1184 NRAAAAVNRYGG
+1184 NRAAAAVKAAPAAVQVGGYGG
-1196 RAAAGTTLEVPYTA
+1196 NP
-1210 GKAKKILE
+1210 
-1218 TGNRAAS
+1218 
-1225 VAKAATEITNIS
+1225 VA
-1237 NYGGK
+1237 
-1242 LETEVKAPP
+1242 EVKTAP
-1251 EVTRNPSGG
+1251 EVTRNPGRGG
-1260 GTQNLTINNSP
+1260 GTQNITVNNSP
-1271 TIIVQGDKP
+1271 TIVVNGDKP
-1280 DDLERKLEE
+1280 DDLEQKLEA
-1289 NNQKLIQQ
+1289 NNQKLIREI
-1297 VREMQRQD
+1297 REMQRQD
-1305 AEDERRTVYE
+1305 AEDERRVVYE

>member
-11 LFKLSATLG
+11 LFKLTASLG
-20 GNFHRTFNA
+20 GNFHSTFNA
-29 ARQAQDRLAASVKN
+29 AVQAQKRLSDSVKN

-57 NAAIEQNRGKLQR
+57 NAAIQQNQQKLQR

-78 QSELTQTAQKKRDLQ
+78 QSELAQTAQKKRDLQ

-111 QRELSATEKEYSKL
+111 QKELSDTNKEYSKL

-145 QQRTLEQ
+145 QQRSLEE
-152 LTQELREAGLN
+152 LAQELREAGLN
-163 TDDLERANDR
+163 TDDLERANER

-194 QEKIKENISATK
+194 QEKIKQNISATK

-228 QAAQKYETALAKV
+228 QAAQKYEAALAKV
-241 NTIADTQAVP
+241 NTIADTTQVP

-270 NDLAEDVYNAIS
+270 SALAEDVYNAIS
-282 AGQKTGDAVN
+282 AGQQTGDAVN

-322 GKSADEVGS
+322 GMSADKVGN

-356 IIPTANSYNVSLE
+356 IIPTANAYNVSLE

-404 TADKILRSV
+404 TADKILRKV

-423 NGSSLAEVLDI
+423 NGSSLAEVLDV
-434 LQQEAQKSGKT
+434 LQKEAQKSGKT

-457 AAITLLSNGVDGF
+457 AAMSILSNGVDGF
-470 NASVE
+470 NESVE
-475 DMLKSTGATET
+475 GMLNSVGATET

-514 QNFLPIIGNVADKVA
+514 QNLLPIVGNVADKVA
-529 GVVTKISEFAEA
+529 GVVTKVSEFAQA

-596 GSIGLAGRLK
+596 GSIGLIGRLK
-606 LAGQG
+606 NLGKS
-611 VLTYFGNVGN
+611 LTT
-621 ALGGVTSALGNIL
+621 LGGIKN
-634 TNNPLARAAGGLFT
+634 
-648 RVGSIFTAGA
+648 
-658 QSLAGRLLGPLSG
+658 LLGG
-671 AGSRAVSMI
+671 M
-680 LAPFRALGGQLGG
+680 
-693 VLSGLSG
+693 
-700 VIARSPLGT
+700 
-709 IGRVVSGAFGK
+709 
-720 LGTLIGPIG
+720 
-729 NALKT
+729 
-734 ALGPLGKLGSTLLG
+734 
-748 PLGGIAGKVLPVVGV
+748 GGIAGKILPIVAVVA
-763 ITAVIT
+763 AVIT
-769 VVQLLRENFDKVQEV
+769 VVQLLRKNFDKVREAV
-784 VQRVFGDKGLEIFNK
+784 GRIFGDKGLEIFGK
-799 IVSTVQMAGDA
+799 IVAAVTAAGDA
-810 IKNAFS
+810 IKNVFS
-816 GESLDAVRSKIEGAF
+816 GGNMDAARQKIESIFGA
-831 GQKGVAVFNGFIS
+831 KGTAVFDGFIRAA
-844 VVQTVAGVIQNLVG
+844 QTVGSAIGSLVG
-858 FISENVAP
+858 FITEQV
-866 TVTKILGV
+866 LGV
-874 IVSDVIPGIVNG
+874 IVSDVIPGIVGG
-886 IRQAAPVIMQ
+886 IQQAAPVIMQ
-896 IVQSIANFIGGIIP
+896 IVQAIANFIAGIIP
-910 VIGSFITGVMPIIN
+910 VIGGFIAGIMPVISEIITFV
-924 QIIDFI
+924 QT
-930 QANVLPIVQ
+930 NVFPIVQ
-939 EVFNFIV
+939 QIFSFIV
-946 STVLPAINSGVQF
+946 STVLPAIVSGVQF
-959 LATTITAVLSAVLPV
+959 LAATITAVLSAVLPV

-988 IMQQILT
+988 ILQQIFT

-1031 FITGVFSGNWA
+1031 FITGVFSGNWG

-1054 VWESLNGIAKGVVN
+1054 AWDALTSIVKGVIN
-1068 GIIGVINGAISG
+1068 NIIGIINGAIAG

-1088 WVPVIGGKGVN
+1088 WVPVVGGKGVN
-1099 IPTIPTFAGGTTRT
+1099 IPQLPTFARGTART

-1140 TRQILENSNQAAS
+1140 TQKILE
-1153 VANNY
+1153 
-1158 GKDTTTA
+1158 T
-1165 TAPEVP
+1165 
-1171 HTPGRAKKALENS
+1171 S
-1184 NRAAAAVNRYGG
+1184 NRAAAAVKAAPAAVQVGGYGG
-1196 RAAAGTTLEVPYTA
+1196 NP
-1210 GKAKKILE
+1210 
-1218 TGNRAAS
+1218 
-1225 VAKAATEITNIS
+1225 VA
-1237 NYGGK
+1237 
-1242 LETEVKAPP
+1242 EVKTAP
-1251 EVTRNPSGG
+1251 EVTRNPGRGG
-1260 GTQNLTINNSP
+1260 GTQNITVNNSP
-1271 TIIVQGDKP
+1271 TIVVNGDKP
-1280 DDLERKLEE
+1280 DDLEQKLEA
-1289 NNQKLIQQ
+1289 NNQKLIREI
-1297 VREMQRQD
+1297 REMQRQD
-1305 AEDERRTVYE
+1305 AEDERRAVYE

>member
-11 LFKLSATLG
+11 LFKLTASLG
-20 GNFHRTFNA
+20 GNFHQTFNA
-29 ARQAQDRLAASVKN
+29 AVKAQKRLSDSVKN

-57 NAAIEQNRGKLQR
+57 NAAIQQNQQKLQR

-111 QRELSATEKEYSKL
+111 QKELSDTNKEYSRL

-145 QQRTLEQ
+145 QQRSLEE
-152 LTQELREAGLN
+152 LAQELREAGLN
-163 TDDLERANDR
+163 TDDLERANER

-194 QEKIKENISATK
+194 QEKIKQNISATK
-206 TQILGTVGAYTAV
+206 TEILGTVGAYTAV

-241 NTIADTQAVP
+241 NTIADTTQVP

-270 NDLAEDVYNAIS
+270 NALAEDVYNAIS

-322 GKSADEVGS
+322 GMSADKVGT

-356 IIPTANSYNVSLE
+356 IIPTANAYNVSLE

-404 TADKILRSV
+404 TADKILRKV

-423 NGSSLAEVLDI
+423 NGSSLAEVLNI
-434 LQQEAQKSGKT
+434 LQTEAQKSGKT

-457 AAITLLSNGVDGF
+457 AAMSILSNGVDGF

-475 DMLKSTGATET
+475 DMIKSTGATET
-486 AFGIMADTTENKM
+486 AFGIMADTTESKM
-499 AKAKNSINNLQIVLG
+499 AKAKNSINNLQVVLG
-514 QNFLPIIGNVADKVA
+514 QNLLPIIGNVADKVA
-529 GVVTKISEFAEA
+529 GVVTKISEFAQA
-541 NPQLVQTVLKVVGA
+541 NPKLVQTAGKVVA
-555 LAALKL
+555 VLAAMKL

-580 KIVLETLRSK
+580 KIVLETLKSK
-590 FLILQA
+590 FLIAQA
-596 GSIGLAGRLK
+596 GSIGLLGKIKNLGK
-606 LAGQG
+606 S
-611 VLTYFGNVGN
+611 FGT
-621 ALGGVTSALGNIL
+621 LGG
-634 TNNPLARAAGGLFT
+634 
-648 RVGSIFTAGA
+648 
-658 QSLAGRLLGPLSG
+658 
-671 AGSRAVSMI
+671 
-680 LAPFRALGGQLGG
+680 
-693 VLSGLSG
+693 
-700 VIARSPLGT
+700 
-709 IGRVVSGAFGK
+709 
-720 LGTLIGPIG
+720 
-729 NALKT
+729 LKN
-734 ALGPLGKLGSTLLG
+734 LLG
-748 PLGGIAGKVLPVVGV
+748 PLGGIAGKILPVVGV
-763 ITAVIT
+763 VTAVIT
-769 VVQLLRENFDKVQEV
+769 VVQLLRKNFDKVREAV
-784 VQRVFGDKGLEIFNK
+784 GRIFGDKGLEIFDK
-799 IVSTVQMAGDA
+799 IVAAVSAAGDA
-810 IKNAFS
+810 IKNVFS
-816 GESLDAVRSKIEGAF
+816 GGNMDAARQKIESIF
-831 GQKGVAVFNGFIS
+831 GTKGTAVFDGFIRAA
-844 VVQTVAGVIQNLVG
+844 QTVGNAIGSLVG
-858 FISENVAP
+858 FVTEHVVPVAEQ
-866 TVTKILGV
+866 VLGV
-874 IVSDVIPGIVNG
+874 IVSDVIPGVING
-886 IRQAAPVIMQ
+886 VQQAAPVIMQ
-896 IVQSIANFIGGIIP
+896 IVQSIANFIAGIIP
-910 VIGSFITGVMPIIN
+910 VIGGFIAGIMPVISEIITFV
-924 QIIDFI
+924 QT
-930 QANVLPIVQ
+930 NVLPIVQ
-939 EVFNFIV
+939 QIFSFIV
-946 STVLPAINSGVQF
+946 STVLPAIVSGVQF

-974 VQTVFTTIWNIIQP
+974 VQSVFTTIWNIIQP
-988 IMQQILT
+988 ILQQIFT

-1002 SVLAIFQNVFNT
+1002 SILAIFQNVFST
-1014 IGGVVNGLA
+1014 IGGIVNGLA

-1031 FITGVFSGNWA
+1031 FITGVFSGNWG

-1054 VWESLNGIAKGVVN
+1054 AWDALTSIVKGVIN
-1068 GIIGVINGAISG
+1068 NIIGIINGAIAG

-1088 WVPVIGGKGVN
+1088 WVPVVGGKGVN
-1099 IPTIPTFAGGTTRT
+1099 IPTIPTFARGTTRT
-1113 PSTFIAG
+1113 PGTFIAG

-1140 TRQILENSNQAAS
+1140 TQKILE
-1153 VANNY
+1153 
-1158 GKDTTTA
+1158 T
-1165 TAPEVP
+1165 
-1171 HTPGRAKKALENS
+1171 S
-1184 NRAAAAVNRYGG
+1184 NRAAAAVQAAPAAVQVGGYGG
-1196 RAAAGTTLEVPYTA
+1196 NP
-1210 GKAKKILE
+1210 
-1218 TGNRAAS
+1218 
-1225 VAKAATEITNIS
+1225 VA
-1237 NYGGK
+1237 
-1242 LETEVKAPP
+1242 EVKTAP
-1251 EVTRNPSGG
+1251 EVTRNPGRGG
-1260 GTQNLTINNSP
+1260 GTQNLTVNNSP

-1280 DDLERKLEE
+1280 DDLDQKLEA
-1289 NNQKLIQQ
+1289 NNQKLIREI
-1297 VREMQRQD
+1297 REMQRQD
-1305 AEDERRTVYE
+1305 AEDERRAVYE

>member
-11 LFKLSATLG
+11 LFKLTASLG
-20 GNFHRTFNA
+20 GNFHSTFNA
-29 ARQAQDRLAASVKN
+29 AVQAQKRLSDSVKN

-57 NAAIEQNRGKLQR
+57 NAAIQQNQQKLQR

-78 QSELTQTAQKKRDLQ
+78 QSELAQTAQKKRDLQ

-111 QRELSATEKEYSKL
+111 QKELSETNKEYSRL

-145 QQRTLEQ
+145 QQRSLEE
-152 LTQELREAGLN
+152 LAQELREAGLN
-163 TDDLERANDR
+163 TDDLERANER

-194 QEKIKENISATK
+194 QEKIKQNISATK
-206 TQILGTVGAYTAV
+206 TEILGTVGAYTAV

-241 NTIADTQAVP
+241 NTIADTTQVP

-270 NDLAEDVYNAIS
+270 NALAEDVYNAIS

-322 GKSADEVGS
+322 GMSADKVGT

-356 IIPTANSYNVSLE
+356 IIPTANAYNVSLE

-404 TADKILRSV
+404 TADKILRKV

-423 NGSSLAEVLDI
+423 NGSSLAEVLNI
-434 LQQEAQKSGKT
+434 LQTEAQKSGKT

-457 AAITLLSNGVDGF
+457 AAMSILSNGVDGF

-475 DMLKSTGATET
+475 EMIKSTGATET

-514 QNFLPIIGNVADKVA
+514 QNLLPIVGNVADKVA
-529 GVVTKISEFAEA
+529 GVVTKVSEFAQA

-596 GSIGLAGRLK
+596 GSIGLIGRLK
-606 LAGQG
+606 NLGKS
-611 VLTYFGNVGN
+611 LTT
-621 ALGGVTSALGNIL
+621 LGGIKN
-634 TNNPLARAAGGLFT
+634 
-648 RVGSIFTAGA
+648 
-658 QSLAGRLLGPLSG
+658 LLGG
-671 AGSRAVSMI
+671 M
-680 LAPFRALGGQLGG
+680 
-693 VLSGLSG
+693 
-700 VIARSPLGT
+700 
-709 IGRVVSGAFGK
+709 
-720 LGTLIGPIG
+720 
-729 NALKT
+729 
-734 ALGPLGKLGSTLLG
+734 
-748 PLGGIAGKVLPVVGV
+748 GGIAGKILPIVAVVM
-763 ITAVIT
+763 AVIAA
-769 VVQLLRENFDKVQEV
+769 VQLLRKNFDKVREAV
-784 VQRVFGDKGLEIFNK
+784 GRIFGDKGLEIFDK
-799 IVSTVQMAGDA
+799 IVAAVTAAGDA
-810 IKNAFS
+810 IKNVFS
-816 GESLDAVRSKIEGAF
+816 GGNMDAARQKIESIFGA
-831 GQKGVAVFNGFIS
+831 KGTAVFDGFIRAA
-844 VVQTVAGVIQNLVG
+844 QTVGSAIGSLIG
-858 FISENVAP
+858 FITEHVVPVAEQ
-866 TVTKILGV
+866 VLGV
-874 IVSDVIPGIVNG
+874 IVSDVIPGIVGG
-886 IRQAAPVIMQ
+886 IQQAAPVIMQ
-896 IVQSIANFIGGIIP
+896 IVQAIANFIAGIIP
-910 VIGSFITGVMPIIN
+910 VIGGFIAGIMPVISEIITFV
-924 QIIDFI
+924 QT
-930 QANVLPIVQ
+930 NVFPIVQ
-939 EVFNFIV
+939 QIFSFIV
-946 STVLPAINSGVQF
+946 STVLPAIVSGVQF
-959 LATTITAVLSAVLPV
+959 LAATITAVLSAVLPV

-988 IMQQILT
+988 ILQQIFT

-1031 FITGVFSGNWA
+1031 FITGVFSGNWG

-1054 VWESLNGIAKGVVN
+1054 AWDALTSIVKGVIN
-1068 GIIGVINGAISG
+1068 NIIGIINGAIAG

-1088 WVPVIGGKGVN
+1088 WVPVVGGKGVN
-1099 IPTIPTFAGGTTRT
+1099 IPQLPTFARGTART

-1140 TRQILENSNQAAS
+1140 TQKILE
-1153 VANNY
+1153 
-1158 GKDTTTA
+1158 T
-1165 TAPEVP
+1165 
-1171 HTPGRAKKALENS
+1171 S
-1184 NRAAAAVNRYGG
+1184 NRAAAAVKAAPAAVQVGGYGG
-1196 RAAAGTTLEVPYTA
+1196 NP
-1210 GKAKKILE
+1210 
-1218 TGNRAAS
+1218 
-1225 VAKAATEITNIS
+1225 VA
-1237 NYGGK
+1237 
-1242 LETEVKAPP
+1242 EVKTAP
-1251 EVTRNPSGG
+1251 EVTRNPGRGG
-1260 GTQNLTINNSP
+1260 GTQNITVNNSP
-1271 TIIVQGDKP
+1271 TIVVNGDKP
-1280 DDLERKLEE
+1280 DDLEQKLEA
-1289 NNQKLIQQ
+1289 NNQKLIREI
-1297 VREMQRQD
+1297 REMQRQD
-1305 AEDERRTVYE
+1305 AEDERRAVYE

>member
-11 LFKLSATLG
+11 LFKLTASLG
-20 GNFHRTFNA
+20 GNFHSTFNA
-29 ARQAQDRLAASVKN
+29 AVQAQKRLSDSVKN

-57 NAAIEQNRGKLQR
+57 NAAIQQNQQKLQR

-78 QSELTQTAQKKRDLQ
+78 QSELAQTAQKKRDLQ

-111 QRELSATEKEYSKL
+111 QKELSETNKEYSRL

-145 QQRTLEQ
+145 QQRSLEE
-152 LTQELREAGLN
+152 LAQELREAGLN
-163 TDDLERANDR
+163 TDDLERANER

-194 QEKIKENISATK
+194 QEKIKQNISATK
-206 TQILGTVGAYTAV
+206 TEILGTVGAYTAV

-241 NTIADTQAVP
+241 NTIADTTQVP

-270 NDLAEDVYNAIS
+270 NALAEDVYNAIS

-322 GKSADEVGS
+322 GMSADKVGT

-356 IIPTANSYNVSLE
+356 IIPTADAYNVSLE

-404 TADKILRSV
+404 TADKILRKV

-423 NGSSLAEVLDI
+423 NGSSLAEVLNT
-434 LQQEAQKSGKT
+434 LQTEAQKSGKT

-457 AAITLLSNGVDGF
+457 AAMSILSNGVDGF

-475 DMLKSTGATET
+475 EMIKSTGATET

-514 QNFLPIIGNVADKVA
+514 QNLLPIVGNVADKVA
-529 GVVTKISEFAEA
+529 GVVTKVSEFAQA

-596 GSIGLAGRLK
+596 GSIGLIGRLK
-606 LAGQG
+606 NLGKS
-611 VLTYFGNVGN
+611 LTT
-621 ALGGVTSALGNIL
+621 LGGIKN
-634 TNNPLARAAGGLFT
+634 
-648 RVGSIFTAGA
+648 
-658 QSLAGRLLGPLSG
+658 LLGG
-671 AGSRAVSMI
+671 M
-680 LAPFRALGGQLGG
+680 
-693 VLSGLSG
+693 
-700 VIARSPLGT
+700 
-709 IGRVVSGAFGK
+709 
-720 LGTLIGPIG
+720 
-729 NALKT
+729 
-734 ALGPLGKLGSTLLG
+734 
-748 PLGGIAGKVLPVVGV
+748 GGIAGKILPIVAVVTAV
-763 ITAVIT
+763 ITAV
-769 VVQLLRENFDKVQEV
+769 QLLRKNFDKVREAV
-784 VQRVFGDKGLEIFNK
+784 GRIFGDKGLEIFDK
-799 IVSTVQMAGDA
+799 IVAAVTAAGDA
-810 IKNAFS
+810 IKNVFS
-816 GESLDAVRSKIEGAF
+816 GGNMDAARQKIESIF
-831 GQKGVAVFNGFIS
+831 GTKGTAVFDGFIRAA
-844 VVQTVAGVIQNLVG
+844 QTVGSAIGSLVG
-858 FISENVAP
+858 FITEHVVPVAEQ
-866 TVTKILGV
+866 VLGV
-874 IVSDVIPGIVNG
+874 IVSDVIPGIVSG
-886 IRQAAPVIMQ
+886 IQQAAPVIMQ
-896 IVQSIANFIGGIIP
+896 IVQSIAGFIAGIIP
-910 VIGSFITGVMPIIN
+910 VMGGFIAGIMPVISEIITFV
-924 QIIDFI
+924 QT
-930 QANVLPIVQ
+930 NVLPIVQ
-939 EVFNFIV
+939 QIFSFIV
-946 STVLPAINSGVQF
+946 STVLPAIASGVQF

-988 IMQQILT
+988 IMQQILSV
-995 TVQAVLP
+995 VQAVLP
-1002 SVLAIFQNVFNT
+1002 SVLAQFQNVFST
-1014 IGGVVNGLA
+1014 IGSIVSGLA
-1023 TVLSGLIQ
+1023 SVLSGLIQ

-1054 VWESLNGIAKGVVN
+1054 VWEALTGIAKGVIN
-1068 GIIGVINGAISG
+1068 GIINVINGAISG

-1088 WVPVIGGKGVN
+1088 WVPVVGGKGVN
-1099 IPTIPTFAGGTTRT
+1099 IPTIPTFARGTART

-1140 TRQILENSNQAAS
+1140 TQKILE
-1153 VANNY
+1153 
-1158 GKDTTTA
+1158 T
-1165 TAPEVP
+1165 
-1171 HTPGRAKKALENS
+1171 S
-1184 NRAAAAVNRYGG
+1184 NRAAAAVKAAPAAVQVGGYGG
-1196 RAAAGTTLEVPYTA
+1196 NP
-1210 GKAKKILE
+1210 
-1218 TGNRAAS
+1218 
-1225 VAKAATEITNIS
+1225 VA
-1237 NYGGK
+1237 
-1242 LETEVKAPP
+1242 EVKTAP
-1251 EVTRNPSGG
+1251 EVTRNPGRGG
-1260 GTQNLTINNSP
+1260 GTQNITVNNSP
-1271 TIIVQGDKP
+1271 TIVVNGDKP
-1280 DDLERKLEE
+1280 DDLEQKLEA
-1289 NNQKLIQQ
+1289 NNQKLIREI
-1297 VREMQRQD
+1297 REMQRQD
-1305 AEDERRTVYE
+1305 AEDERRAVYE

>member
-11 LFKLSATLG
+11 LFKLTASLG
-20 GNFHRTFNA
+20 GNFHSTFNA
-29 ARQAQDRLAASVKN
+29 AVQAQKRLSDSVKN

-57 NAAIEQNRGKLQR
+57 NAAIQQNQQKLQR

-78 QSELTQTAQKKRDLQ
+78 QSELAQTAQKKRDLQ

-111 QRELSATEKEYSKL
+111 QKELSDTNKEYSKL

-145 QQRTLEQ
+145 QQRSLEE
-152 LTQELREAGLN
+152 LAQELREAGLN
-163 TDDLERANDR
+163 TDDLERANER

-194 QEKIKENISATK
+194 QEKIKQNISATK

-228 QAAQKYETALAKV
+228 QAAQKYEAALAKV
-241 NTIADTQAVP
+241 NTIADTTQVP

-270 NDLAEDVYNAIS
+270 SALAEDVYNAIS
-282 AGQKTGDAVN
+282 AGQQTGDAVN

-322 GKSADEVGS
+322 RMSADKVGN

-356 IIPTANSYNVSLE
+356 IIPTANAYNVSLE
-369 QLGATYAIMTSKG
+369 QLGATYAIMTSNG
-382 IAAAETTTY
+382 IDAAETTTY

-404 TADKILRSV
+404 TADKILRKV

-423 NGSSLAEVLDI
+423 NGSSLAEVLDV
-434 LQQEAQKSGKT
+434 LQKEAQKSGKT

-457 AAITLLSNGVDGF
+457 AAMSILSNGVDGF
-470 NASVE
+470 NESVE
-475 DMLKSTGATET
+475 GMLNSVGATET

-514 QNFLPIIGNVADKVA
+514 QNLLPIVGNVADKVA
-529 GVVTKISEFAEA
+529 GVVTKVSEFAQA

-596 GSIGLAGRLK
+596 GSIGLIGRLK
-606 LAGQG
+606 NLGKS
-611 VLTYFGNVGN
+611 LTT
-621 ALGGVTSALGNIL
+621 LGGIKN
-634 TNNPLARAAGGLFT
+634 
-648 RVGSIFTAGA
+648 
-658 QSLAGRLLGPLSG
+658 LLGG
-671 AGSRAVSMI
+671 M
-680 LAPFRALGGQLGG
+680 
-693 VLSGLSG
+693 
-700 VIARSPLGT
+700 
-709 IGRVVSGAFGK
+709 
-720 LGTLIGPIG
+720 
-729 NALKT
+729 
-734 ALGPLGKLGSTLLG
+734 
-748 PLGGIAGKVLPVVGV
+748 GGIAGKILPIVAVVA
-763 ITAVIT
+763 AVIT
-769 VVQLLRENFDKVQEV
+769 VVQLLRKNFDKVREAV
-784 VQRVFGDKGLEIFNK
+784 GRIFGDKGLEIFDK
-799 IVSTVQMAGDA
+799 IVAAVTAAGDA
-810 IKNAFS
+810 IKNVFS
-816 GESLDAVRSKIEGAF
+816 GGNMDAARQKIESIFGA
-831 GQKGVAVFNGFIS
+831 KGTAVFDGFIRAA
-844 VVQTVAGVIQNLVG
+844 QTVGSAIGSLVG
-858 FISENVAP
+858 FITEHVVPVAEQ
-866 TVTKILGV
+866 VLGV
-874 IVSDVIPGIVNG
+874 IVSDVIPGIVGG
-886 IRQAAPVIMQ
+886 IQQAAPVIMQ
-896 IVQSIANFIGGIIP
+896 IVQAIANFIAGIIP
-910 VIGSFITGVMPIIN
+910 VIGGFIAGIMPVISEIITFV
-924 QIIDFI
+924 QT
-930 QANVLPIVQ
+930 NVFPIVQ
-939 EVFNFIV
+939 QIFSFIV
-946 STVLPAINSGVQF
+946 STVLPAIVSGVQF
-959 LATTITAVLSAVLPV
+959 LAATITAVLSAVLPV

-988 IMQQILT
+988 ILQQIFT

-1031 FITGVFSGNWA
+1031 FITGVFSGNWG

-1054 VWESLNGIAKGVVN
+1054 AWDALTSIVKGVIN
-1068 GIIGVINGAISG
+1068 NIIGIINGAIAG

-1088 WVPVIGGKGVN
+1088 WVPVVGGKGVN
-1099 IPTIPTFAGGTTRT
+1099 IPQLPTFARGTART

-1140 TRQILENSNQAAS
+1140 TQKILE
-1153 VANNY
+1153 
-1158 GKDTTTA
+1158 T
-1165 TAPEVP
+1165 
-1171 HTPGRAKKALENS
+1171 S
-1184 NRAAAAVNRYGG
+1184 NRAAAAVKAAPAAVQVGGYGG
-1196 RAAAGTTLEVPYTA
+1196 NP
-1210 GKAKKILE
+1210 
-1218 TGNRAAS
+1218 
-1225 VAKAATEITNIS
+1225 VA
-1237 NYGGK
+1237 
-1242 LETEVKAPP
+1242 EVKTAP
-1251 EVTRNPSGG
+1251 EVTRNPGRGG
-1260 GTQNLTINNSP
+1260 GTQNITVNNSP
-1271 TIIVQGDKP
+1271 TIVVNGDKP
-1280 DDLERKLEE
+1280 DDLEQKLEA
-1289 NNQKLIQQ
+1289 NNQKLIREI
-1297 VREMQRQD
+1297 REMQRQD
-1305 AEDERRTVYE
+1305 AEDERRAVYE

>member
-11 LFKLSATLG
+11 LFKLTASLG
-20 GNFHRTFNA
+20 GNFHSTFNA
-29 ARQAQDRLAASVKN
+29 AVQAQKRLSDSVKN

-57 NAAIEQNRGKLQR
+57 NAAIQQNQQKLQR

-78 QSELTQTAQKKRDLQ
+78 QSELAQTAQKKRDLQ

-111 QRELSATEKEYSKL
+111 QKELSETNKEYSRL

-145 QQRTLEQ
+145 QQRSLEE
-152 LTQELREAGLN
+152 LAQELREAGLN
-163 TDDLERANDR
+163 TDDLERANER

-194 QEKIKENISATK
+194 QEKIKQNISATK

-241 NTIADTQAVP
+241 NTIADTTQVP

-270 NDLAEDVYNAIS
+270 SALAEDVYNAIS
-282 AGQKTGDAVN
+282 AGQQTGDAVN

-322 GKSADEVGS
+322 RMSADKVGN

-356 IIPTANSYNVSLE
+356 IIPTANAYNVSLE

-404 TADKILRSV
+404 TADKILRKV

-423 NGSSLAEVLDI
+423 NGSSLAEVLDV
-434 LQQEAQKSGKT
+434 LQKEAQKSGKT

-457 AAITLLSNGVDGF
+457 AAMSILSNGVDGF
-470 NASVE
+470 NESVE
-475 DMLKSTGATET
+475 GMLNSVGATET

-514 QNFLPIIGNVADKVA
+514 QNLLPIVGNVADKVA
-529 GVVTKISEFAEA
+529 GVVTKVSEFAQA

-596 GSIGLAGRLK
+596 GSIGLIGRLK
-606 LAGQG
+606 NLGKS
-611 VLTYFGNVGN
+611 LTT
-621 ALGGVTSALGNIL
+621 LGGIKN
-634 TNNPLARAAGGLFT
+634 
-648 RVGSIFTAGA
+648 
-658 QSLAGRLLGPLSG
+658 LLGG
-671 AGSRAVSMI
+671 M
-680 LAPFRALGGQLGG
+680 
-693 VLSGLSG
+693 
-700 VIARSPLGT
+700 
-709 IGRVVSGAFGK
+709 
-720 LGTLIGPIG
+720 
-729 NALKT
+729 
-734 ALGPLGKLGSTLLG
+734 
-748 PLGGIAGKVLPVVGV
+748 GGIAGKILPIVAVVA
-763 ITAVIT
+763 AVIT
-769 VVQLLRENFDKVQEV
+769 VVQLLRKNFDKVREAV
-784 VQRVFGDKGLEIFNK
+784 GRIFGDKGLEIFDK
-799 IVSTVQMAGDA
+799 IVAAVTAAGDA
-810 IKNAFS
+810 IKNVFS
-816 GESLDAVRSKIEGAF
+816 GGNMDAARQKIESIFGA
-831 GQKGVAVFNGFIS
+831 KGTAVFDGFIRAA
-844 VVQTVAGVIQNLVG
+844 QTVGSAIGSLVG
-858 FISENVAP
+858 FITEHVVPVAEQ
-866 TVTKILGV
+866 VLGV
-874 IVSDVIPGIVNG
+874 IVSDVIPGIVGG
-886 IRQAAPVIMQ
+886 IQQAAPVIMQ
-896 IVQSIANFIGGIIP
+896 IVQAIANFIAGIIP
-910 VIGSFITGVMPIIN
+910 VIGGFIAGIMPVISEIITFV
-924 QIIDFI
+924 QT
-930 QANVLPIVQ
+930 NVFPIVQ
-939 EVFNFIV
+939 QIFSFIV
-946 STVLPAINSGVQF
+946 STVLPAIVSGVQF

-988 IMQQILT
+988 ILQQIFT

-1031 FITGVFSGNWA
+1031 FITGVFSGNWG

-1054 VWESLNGIAKGVVN
+1054 AWDALTSIVKGVIN
-1068 GIIGVINGAISG
+1068 NIIGIINGAIAG

-1088 WVPVIGGKGVN
+1088 WVPVVGGKGVN
-1099 IPTIPTFAGGTTRT
+1099 IPQLPTFARGTART

-1140 TRQILENSNQAAS
+1140 TQKILE
-1153 VANNY
+1153 
-1158 GKDTTTA
+1158 T
-1165 TAPEVP
+1165 
-1171 HTPGRAKKALENS
+1171 S
-1184 NRAAAAVNRYGG
+1184 NRAAAAVKAAPAAVQVGGYGG
-1196 RAAAGTTLEVPYTA
+1196 NP
-1210 GKAKKILE
+1210 
-1218 TGNRAAS
+1218 
-1225 VAKAATEITNIS
+1225 VA
-1237 NYGGK
+1237 
-1242 LETEVKAPP
+1242 EVKTAP
-1251 EVTRNPSGG
+1251 EVTRNPGRGG
-1260 GTQNLTINNSP
+1260 GTQNITVNNSP
-1271 TIIVQGDKP
+1271 TIVVNGDKP
-1280 DDLERKLEE
+1280 DDLEQKLEA
-1289 NNQKLIQQ
+1289 NNQKLIREI
-1297 VREMQRQD
+1297 REMQRQD
-1305 AEDERRTVYE
+1305 AEDERRAVYE